1 MATPEEEKADPEIS
15 KLERDAIFEYLDQEK
30 ANLEAQR
37 QSYESIGEVVTQPD
51 PNDIRFTSP
60 AFAELHAP
68 QEYQIPEFTTEEGM
82 KARGIL
88 DQEGNA
94 TQLGE
99 DYILLEDRGLVKDGA
114 LTTKGEAFITSRDE
128 IVDSSTWYD
137 NGMRDEDLD
146 EKKAE
151 MLAIRDANKLDEEP
165 SKPFLETFKELG
177 EGAVGLV
184 KGAYDI
190 GGNLP
195 PLALISAA
203 VGQGESIDEKIA
215 ETAEFADKFI
225 ENSTI
230 GSAKLGRFLGR
241 GGVAISEATG
251 LMSPEEADKY
261 NKKRNLGLA
270 YIEDAQKKLNSVE
283 VASFVKAGG
292 VVTDALDTNRN
303 QYIEEFGAEEGE
315 KKFQENLS
323 GPGLV
328 AGTIADPA
336 GIAVGL
342 ATAGLGAGVNII
354 RTVRK
359 ANQAKRGIE
368 IISHGRELNAAR
380 ATVFA
385 NAAKL
390 SDEAAAI
397 SGQLDDALRIGA
409 TEKATELTRR
419 LDDLT
424 AQSQAVQTR
433 LGIIDDGIQN
443 VSKTANQLEIGL
455 DTAKTAGDAV
465 RAVASGATRGLSN
478 GAEKL
483 GNGVAA
489 VNGFLKKVE
498 RSVLRYRIP
507 SLIATGLAIPF
518 HQAIGVYMG
527 ARVGLIAAVP
537 TLRRMSKF
545 GNAVSEE
552 LLERS
557 SSTPFF
563 RRLAANESVGGIGRA
578 VATLGDYSTPLVRG
592 FASMAK
598 GTAQAAP
605 ATFAYNAI
613 NSQGIDENTLKYA
626 ARDALVFGSL
636 GRVIGGKKDMEQVNI
651 DQMTNYRNKLDADQI
666 AMFDGLK
673 DRDFRYALSNIDAAY
688 PKMFKWEINTTG
700 NNKFDPVSNK
710 AVVNIN
716 DKVGFLKEVAMH
728 EAGHMIQHV
737 WQKDSAI
744 VARMLGDDTQQ
755 GLVRNPDG
763 TLDPEFKA
771 WADEYN
777 NLREQNDMTPAALD
791 ELAVEYYTDQGVQT
805 LLEDTLKGNLYKESR
820 KTPLRRAVEGSF
832 RTLFN
837 ATPIVKNLH
846 FKMGG
851 ATDAGGRMVMGT
863 GLLADGFRELPEV
876 KAMVRQMY
884 RETAGKPKAA
894 RVQKVVD
901 VKSDNPKHYQA
912 TSVLD
917 QVNKQIVERGEKL
930 PNGVLIPDK
939 NGNGEGILTDDHLK
953 ALEEA
958 GVIDNGEFGKALL
971 LQSEIE
977 VPTKHGTL
985 LVNKP
990 IEQGRSE
997 QFGGLT
1003 ENYVV
1008 PTKWVLKKGRLY
1020 LESMDLRQLDK
1031 NVDRAVK
1038 NKIAKELNLTRKKIY
1053 EDIEKSVEIQN
1064 KGQSTDAYYESVDPK
1079 NWQRRK
1085 NFINSVLGQQTTRQ
1099 LGINPMMKDV
1109 SPDLVTGIYRTFAFD
1124 RLQSAIK
1131 TTGDV
1136 VIPFGPTSYYSL
1148 RDNLMPQSPRFN
1160 RDGELIYE
1168 NKEQKASR
1176 IPSKQGVL
1184 IDQQAAV
1191 QAQEGVAQRQG
1202 QGQEGQVR
1210 LMPQTKLD
1218 SDYMKAVESGDV
1230 ESQQRMVDE
1239 AAKVAGY
1246 EKRWNFSENVGID
1259 QNRGA
1264 FYTTSSKAAA
1274 DSWGEGRSGQTRP
1287 VFILAKARAIEGKNI
1302 LSSSFMTP
1310 EMASKLKSAGFD
1322 SASGGRDWKRGDEI
1336 AVFSPNQ
1343 IKSADPITRD
1353 NSGAI
1358 IPLSKRFDVS
1368 SKNIRYMPKGKPKA
1382 TRFAS
1387 ELAKRSKVPLSK
1399 VQGSGAGGAITPN
1412 DIRAYIN
1419 QQEGKFKPLAFQ
1431 KEPPM
1436 AVDPTISDLVGSEIE
1451 FQGRVGT
1458 IVDDGGRPV
1467 LQDTDGAVYELPFG
1481 YFTDQSSRQLGVRP
1495 TGKRVVDKNNL
1506 IKEFEE
1512 TSRQELRDIF
1522 GYVDDMTDKIV
1533 DLAELGN
1540 SVKRSKNRKSE
1551 IVRETPEFQQ
1561 YVRGVTD
1568 QQILQAWDRTE
1579 KALNRAKQSKN
1590 INNEDIKAIID
1601 KLEGDI
1607 RNIEKLAEAIDVLK
1621 QQRVSRPSTGQEA
1634 TTAVSGTSQ
1643 ADLMAQMEAEA
1654 RAAGAKRRASSVG
1667 APSRRLATP
1676 SISESYRRTGKEYRN
1691 PALARSISL
1700 AISGQSQERDR
1711 NK

>member
-37 QSYESIGEVVTQPD
+37 QSYESIGEVATQPD

-60 AFAELHAP
+60 AFAELHTP
-68 QEYQIPEFTTEEGM
+68 QKYQIPEFTTEEGM
-82 KARGIL
+82 KARGLL
-88 DQEGNA
+88 DQDGNA

-99 DYILLEDRGLVKDGA
+99 DYLLLEDRGLVENGV
-114 LTTKGEAFITSRDE
+114 LTTKGEAFTTSLD
-128 IVDSSTWYD
+128 DLTDPSAYLD
-137 NGMRDEDLD
+137 GGMSDDAID
-146 EKKAE
+146 PKKAE
-151 MLAIRDANKLDEEP
+151 LYAIRKKSGIDAEP
-165 SKPFLETFKELG
+165 ERTWTEAFKEFG
-177 EGAVGLV
+177 EGAVAIG
-184 KGAYDI
+184 KGIGQIVTPPIASLSESETIKQAYEKDI
-190 GGNLP
+190 AKKAEAIDSILETAVTSGAKLTRFIDRQRLNAAVSMGNIPQEQANELNKKRDYK
-195 PLALISAA
+195 LALIERSQKDMDA
-203 VGQGESIDEKIA
+203 V
-215 ETAEFADKFI
+215 ETA
-225 ENSTI
+225 SLI
-230 GSAKLGRFLGR
+230 GAGGQVLQAQESAKSQYVAELG
-241 GGVAISEATG
+241 EEQG
-251 LMSPEEADKY
+251 LKKYEED
-261 NKKRNLGLA
+261 
-270 YIEDAQKKLNSVE
+270 INSVRAA
-283 VASFVKAGG
+283 AS
-292 VVTDALDTNRN
+292 L
-303 QYIEEFGAEEGE
+303 
-315 KKFQENLS
+315 
-323 GPGLV
+323 P
-328 AGTIADPA
+328 ADVP

-368 IISHGRELNAAR
+368 IINHGRELNAAR

-390 SDEAAAI
+390 SDETATV

-409 TEKATELTRR
+409 TEKATELTKR

-424 AQSQAVQTR
+424 TQSQAVQTR

-465 RAVASGATRGLSN
+465 RAVASGATKGLSN

-626 ARDALVFGSL
+626 ARDALVFGGL

-651 DQMTNYRNKLDADQI
+651 DQMANYRNKLDADQI

-688 PKMFKWEINTTG
+688 PGSFKWEINTTG

-744 VARMLGDDTQQ
+744 VARMLGDDTQP

-1008 PTKWVLKKGRLY
+1008 PTKWILKKGRLY

-1064 KGQSTDAYYESVDPK
+1064 KGESTDAYYQSVDPK

-1085 NFINSVLGQQTTRQ
+1085 NFINSVQGQQTTRQ
-1099 LGINPMMKDV
+1099 LGINPMMQKV

-1131 TTGDV
+1131 TSGDV
-1136 VIPFGPTSYYSL
+1136 VIPYGPTSYYSL

-1160 RDGELIYE
+1160 RDGELVPEQNNVSTAPKEIGYKE
-1168 NKEQKASR
+1168 ITNEIKNFPISKNKEP
-1176 IPSKQGVL
+1176 IPNLSS
-1184 IDQQAAV
+1184 I
-1191 QAQEGVAQRQG
+1191 
-1202 QGQEGQVR
+1202 
-1210 LMPQTKLD
+1210 
-1218 SDYMKAVESGDV
+1218 
-1230 ESQQRMVDE
+1230 
-1239 AAKVAGY
+1239 
-1246 EKRWNFSENVGID
+1246 
-1259 QNRGA
+1259 
-1264 FYTTSSKAAA
+1264 TSSLDKF
-1274 DSWGEGRSGQTRP
+1274 E
-1287 VFILAKARAIEGKNI
+1287 
-1302 LSSSFMTP
+1302 
-1310 EMASKLKSAGFD
+1310 EMG
-1322 SASGGRDWKRGDEI
+1322 
-1336 AVFSPNQ
+1336 
-1343 IKSADPITRD
+1343 TRD
-1353 NSGAI
+1353 IPIDFI
-1358 IPLSKRFDVS
+1358 IDTKDKKYPTYFTGGKEKTLELAESIKKNGIQSPMILVWENDKYPYVLEGSSRYDALRVLNAKGEKLPETVPALTIVDTSKGS
-1368 SKNIRYMPKGKPKA
+1368 RYMPQGKPKT
-1382 TRFAS
+1382 TRLAS

-1399 VQGSGAGGAITPN
+1399 VQGSGANGSITPN
-1412 DIRAYIN
+1412 DIRAYISE
-1419 QQEGKFKPLAFQ
+1419 QEGKFKPLAFQ

-1436 AVDPTISDLVGSEIE
+1436 AVDPTISDLVGSEVE

-1458 IVDDGGRPV
+1458 VVDDGGRPV
-1467 LQDTDGAVYELPFG
+1467 LQDANGVIYELPFG

-1522 GYVDDMTDKIV
+1522 GYIDDTTDKIV
-1533 DLAELGN
+1533 ELAELGN

-1621 QQRVSRPSTGQEA
+1621 QQRISRPPTSQEA

-1643 ADLMAQMEAEA
+1643 ADLMSQMEAEA
-1654 RAAGAKRRASSVG
+1654 RAAGAKRRASSIG

-1700 AISGQSQERDR
+1700 AISGQSQERGK

>member
-30 ANLEAQR
+30 ANLEAQK
-37 QSYESIGEVVTQPD
+37 QSYESVSNVVTQPD

-60 AFAELHAP
+60 AFAELHTP

-82 KARGIL
+82 KARGLL
-88 DQEGNA
+88 DQDGNA

-99 DYILLEDRGLVKDGA
+99 DYLLLEDRGLVENGV
-114 LTTKGEAFITSRDE
+114 LTTKGEAFTTS
-128 IVDSSTWYD
+128 
-137 NGMRDEDLD
+137 LD
-146 EKKAE
+146 ELTDPSAYLDGGMSDDAIDPKKAE
-151 MLAIRDANKLDEEP
+151 LYAIRKKSGIDAEP
-165 SKPFLETFKELG
+165 ERTWTEAFKEFG
-177 EGAVGLV
+177 EGAVAIGKGIGQLV
-184 KGAYDI
+184 TPPIASLSESETIKQAYEKDIAKKSEAIDSILETAVTSGAKLTRFIDRQRLNAAVSM
-190 GGNLP
+190 GNIPQEQADELNKKRDYK
-195 PLALISAA
+195 LALIERSQKDMDA
-203 VGQGESIDEKIA
+203 V
-215 ETAEFADKFI
+215 ETA
-225 ENSTI
+225 SLI
-230 GSAKLGRFLGR
+230 GAGEQVLDAQQSAKSQYVAELG
-241 GGVAISEATG
+241 EEQG
-251 LMSPEEADKY
+251 LKKYEED
-261 NKKRNLGLA
+261 
-270 YIEDAQKKLNSVE
+270 INSVRAA
-283 VASFVKAGG
+283 AS
-292 VVTDALDTNRN
+292 L
-303 QYIEEFGAEEGE
+303 
-315 KKFQENLS
+315 
-323 GPGLV
+323 P
-328 AGTIADPA
+328 ADVP

-368 IISHGRELNAAR
+368 IVNYGRELNAAR
-380 ATVFA
+380 SSVLADVA
-385 NAAKL
+385 RL
-390 SDEAAAI
+390 SDEASVV

-424 AQSQAVQTR
+424 TQSQAVQTR

-465 RAVASGATRGLSN
+465 RAVASGATKGMSN

-537 TLRRMSKF
+537 ALRKMSKF

-552 LLERS
+552 LLQRS

-605 ATFAYNAI
+605 ATFSYNAI

-626 ARDALVFGSL
+626 ARDALVFGGL

-666 AMFDGLK
+666 ATFDGLK

-688 PKMFKWEINTTG
+688 PGMFKWEINTTG
-700 NNKFDPVSNK
+700 DNFFNPKTRR

-737 WQKDSAI
+737 WQNDGAI
-744 VARMLGDDTQQ
+744 VSRMIGDSTKP

-763 TLDPEFKA
+763 TLHPEFKA
-771 WADEYN
+771 WAEEYN
-777 NLREQNDMTPAALD
+777 NLRPNDPLD
-791 ELAVEYYTDQGVQT
+791 LSDLAIEYYTDQGVQT

-884 RETAGKPKAA
+884 RETAGKPTSA
-894 RVQKVVD
+894 RPQKIVD
-901 VKSDNPKHYQA
+901 VKSDNPKHYGA
-912 TSVLD
+912 DPYISMGSKD
-917 QVNKQIVERGEKL
+917 IIERGEKL
-930 PNGVLIPDK
+930 PKGVLVVDK
-939 NGNGEGILTDDHLK
+939 NGNGEGMLTSDHFK
-953 ALEEA
+953 RMEEGGA
-958 GVIDNGEFGKALL
+958 IDEGRFGEALL
-971 LQSEIE
+971 IQSEIE
-977 VPTKHGTL
+977 AATKHGML

-990 IEQGRSE
+990 IKQGRSE

-1020 LESMDLRQLDK
+1020 LEAMDLRQLEK

-1064 KGQSTDAYYESVDPK
+1064 KGESTDAYYQSVDPK

-1085 NFINSVLGQQTTRQ
+1085 NFINSVQGQQTTRQ
-1099 LGINPMMKDV
+1099 LGINPMMQKV

-1131 TTGDV
+1131 TSGDV
-1136 VIPFGPTSYYSL
+1136 VIPYGPTSYYSL

-1160 RDGELIYE
+1160 RNGELIYE
-1168 NKEQKASR
+1168 NKEQKTGR
-1176 IPSKQGVL
+1176 IPSKQGVA

-1191 QAQEGVAQRQG
+1191 QTQEGAAQRQG

-1210 LMPQTKLD
+1210 LMPQ
-1218 SDYMKAVESGDV
+1218 
-1230 ESQQRMVDE
+1230 
-1239 AAKVAGY
+1239 
-1246 EKRWNFSENVGID
+1246 
-1259 QNRGA
+1259 
-1264 FYTTSSKAAA
+1264 
-1274 DSWGEGRSGQTRP
+1274 
-1287 VFILAKARAIEGKNI
+1287 
-1302 LSSSFMTP
+1302 
-1310 EMASKLKSAGFD
+1310 
-1322 SASGGRDWKRGDEI
+1322 
-1336 AVFSPNQ
+1336 
-1343 IKSADPITRD
+1343 
-1353 NSGAI
+1353 
-1358 IPLSKRFDVS
+1358 
-1368 SKNIRYMPKGKPKA
+1368 GKPKA
-1382 TRFAS
+1382 TRLAA

-1399 VQGSGAGGAITPN
+1399 VQGSGAGGSITPN
-1412 DIRAYIN
+1412 DIRAYISE
-1419 QQEGKFKPLAFQ
+1419 QEGKFKPLAFQ

-1436 AVDPTISDLVGSEIE
+1436 AVDPTISDLVGSEVE

-1467 LQDTDGAVYELPFG
+1467 LQDANGVVYELPFG

-1522 GYVDDMTDKIV
+1522 GYIDDTTDKIV
-1533 DLAELGN
+1533 ELAELGN
-1540 SVKRSKNRKSE
+1540 SVKRSKNRKPE

-1621 QQRVSRPSTGQEA
+1621 QQRISRPSTGQEA
-1634 TTAVSGTSQ
+1634 TTAASGTSQ
-1643 ADLMAQMEAEA
+1643 ADLMSQMEAEA
-1654 RAAGAKRRASSVG
+1654 RAAGAKRRASSIG

>member
-1 MATPEEEKADPEIS
+1 MAKEENQALLAKDVLVRNNEFLASRFGEQGVRPISSIQDMISLGLAQDKKTLTPEGRRYKALVD
-15 KLERDAIFEYLDQEK
+15 KGFVNRDG
-30 ANLEAQR
+30 
-37 QSYESIGEVVTQPD
+37 S
-51 PNDIRFTSP
+51 
-60 AFAELHAP
+60 
-68 QEYQIPEFTTEEGM
+68 M
-82 KARGIL
+82 
-88 DQEGNA
+88 
-94 TQLGE
+94 
-99 DYILLEDRGLVKDGA
+99 
-114 LTTKGEAFITSRDE
+114 TTKGEAFTASLD
-128 IVDSSTWYD
+128 DLTDPSAYLD
-137 NGMRDEDLD
+137 GGMSDDAID
-146 EKKAE
+146 YKKAE
-151 MLAIRDANKLDEEP
+151 LYAIRKKSGIDAEPERTWTEAFKEFGAGVASMAKGVGDIANPIEEI
-165 SKPFLETFKELG
+165 SESATLREAYDKQTAKSAEIFDSILETAVTSGAKLTRFIDKQRLDAAVSMGNIPQEQADELNKKRDYKLALIERSQKDMDAVETASIIGAGEQVLQAQESAKSQYVAELG
-177 EGAVGLV
+177 EEQGV
-184 KGAYDI
+184 KKYEEDI
-190 GGNLP
+190 NNVRAAASLP
-195 PLALISAA
+195 
-203 VGQGESIDEKIA
+203 
-215 ETAEFADKFI
+215 AD
-225 ENSTI
+225 
-230 GSAKLGRFLGR
+230 
-241 GGVAISEATG
+241 V
-251 LMSPEEADKY
+251 
-261 NKKRNLGLA
+261 
-270 YIEDAQKKLNSVE
+270 
-283 VASFVKAGG
+283 
-292 VVTDALDTNRN
+292 
-303 QYIEEFGAEEGE
+303 
-315 KKFQENLS
+315 
-323 GPGLV
+323 PGL
-328 AGTIADPA
+328 
-336 GIAVGL
+336 AVGL

-368 IISHGRELNAAR
+368 IINHGRELNAAR

-385 NAAKL
+385 NAVKL
-390 SDEAAAI
+390 SDETATV

-409 TEKATELTRR
+409 TEKATELTKR

-424 AQSQAVQTR
+424 TQSQAVQTR

-465 RAVASGATRGLSN
+465 RAVASGVTKGMSN

-483 GNGVAA
+483 GDGVAA

-498 RSVLRYRIP
+498 RSVFRYRIP
-507 SLIATGLAIPF
+507 SLIATSLSIPF
-518 HQAIGVYMG
+518 PQAAAGYVG
-527 ARVGLIAAVP
+527 ARLGLIASVP
-537 TLRRMSKF
+537 ALRKMSKF

-557 SSTPFF
+557 SSIPFF

-598 GTAQAAP
+598 GTAQATP

-613 NSQGIDENTLKYA
+613 NSQGVDENTLKYA
-626 ARDALVFGSL
+626 ARDALVFGGL
-636 GRVIGGKKDMEQVNI
+636 GRVLGGKKDMDKVNI
-651 DQMTNYRNKLDADQI
+651 DQMSNYRNKLDTDQV
-666 AMFDGLK
+666 ATFDGLK
-673 DRDFRYALSNIDAAY
+673 DRDIRYALSNIDAAY
-688 PKMFKWEINTTG
+688 PGMFKWEINTTG
-700 NNKFDPVSNK
+700 DNFFNPKTRR

-728 EAGHMIQHV
+728 EAGHMIQDV
-737 WQKDSAI
+737 WQYDGAI
-744 VARMLGDDTQQ
+744 VSRMLGDSTKP
-755 GLVRNPDG
+755 GLVRNSDG
-763 TLDPEFKA
+763 TLHPEFKA
-771 WADEYN
+771 WAEEYN
-777 NLREQNDMTPAALD
+777 NLRPNDPLD
-791 ELAVEYYTDQGVQT
+791 LNDLAIEYYTDQGVQT

-884 RETAGKPKAA
+884 QETAGKPKAA
-894 RVQKVVD
+894 RAQKVVD

-939 NGNGEGILTDDHLK
+939 NGNGEGMLTSDHFK
-953 ALEEA
+953 RMEEGGA
-958 GVIDNGEFGKALL
+958 IDEGRFGEALL
-971 LQSEIE
+971 IQSEIE
-977 VPTKHGTL
+977 AATKHGML

-990 IEQGRSE
+990 IKQGRSE

-1020 LESMDLRQLDK
+1020 LEAMDLRQLDK

-1064 KGQSTDAYYESVDPK
+1064 KGQSTDAYYQSVDPK

-1085 NFINSVLGQQTTRQ
+1085 NFINSVQGQQTTRQ

-1109 SPDLVTGIYRTFAFD
+1109 SPDLVSGIYRTFAFD

-1168 NKEQKASR
+1168 NKEQKTGR
-1176 IPSKQGVL
+1176 IPSKQGVP

-1191 QAQEGVAQRQG
+1191 KTQEGVAQRQG

-1210 LMPQTKLD
+1210 LMP
-1218 SDYMKAVESGDV
+1218 
-1230 ESQQRMVDE
+1230 
-1239 AAKVAGY
+1239 
-1246 EKRWNFSENVGID
+1246 
-1259 QNRGA
+1259 
-1264 FYTTSSKAAA
+1264 
-1274 DSWGEGRSGQTRP
+1274 
-1287 VFILAKARAIEGKNI
+1287 
-1302 LSSSFMTP
+1302 
-1310 EMASKLKSAGFD
+1310 
-1322 SASGGRDWKRGDEI
+1322 
-1336 AVFSPNQ
+1336 
-1343 IKSADPITRD
+1343 
-1353 NSGAI
+1353 
-1358 IPLSKRFDVS
+1358 
-1368 SKNIRYMPKGKPKA
+1368 KGKPKA
-1382 TRFAS
+1382 TRLAS

-1399 VQGSGAGGAITPN
+1399 VQGSGASGSITPN
-1412 DIRAYIN
+1412 DIRAYISE
-1419 QQEGKFKPLAFQ
+1419 QEGKFKPLAFQ

-1436 AVDPTISDLVGSEIE
+1436 AVDPTISDLVGNEVE

-1458 IVDDGGRPV
+1458 IVDDGGRPA
-1467 LQDTDGAVYELPFG
+1467 LQDADGAVYELPFG

-1512 TSRQELRDIF
+1512 TSRQEFHDIF
-1522 GYVDDMTDKIV
+1522 GYIDDITDKIV
-1533 DLAELGN
+1533 ELAELGN

-1579 KALNRAKQSKN
+1579 KALSRAKQSKN

-1621 QQRVSRPSTGQEA
+1621 QQRISRPAAGQEA
-1634 TTAVSGTSQ
+1634 TTAVSSTSQ
-1643 ADLMAQMEAEA
+1643 ADLMAQMEVEA
-1654 RAAGAKRRASSVG
+1654 RAAKTKRRASSVS
-1667 APSRRLATP
+1667 APSRSLATP
-1676 SISESYRRTGKEYRN
+1676 SISESYRKTGKEYRN

>member
-1 MATPEEEKADPEIS
+1 MAKEENQALLAKDVLVRNNEFLASRFGEQGVRPISSIQDMISLGLAQDEKTLTPEGRRYKALVD
-15 KLERDAIFEYLDQEK
+15 KGFVNRDG
-30 ANLEAQR
+30 
-37 QSYESIGEVVTQPD
+37 S
-51 PNDIRFTSP
+51 
-60 AFAELHAP
+60 
-68 QEYQIPEFTTEEGM
+68 M
-82 KARGIL
+82 
-88 DQEGNA
+88 
-94 TQLGE
+94 
-99 DYILLEDRGLVKDGA
+99 
-114 LTTKGEAFITSRDE
+114 TTKGEAFTASLDDLTDPSAYLEGGMSDDAIDPKKAELYAIRKKSGIDAEPTRTWTEAFKEFGAGVASIAKGIGDIANPIGEISESATLREAYDKQTAKSAE
-128 IVDSSTWYD
+128 IVDS
-137 NGMRDEDLD
+137 
-146 EKKAE
+146 
-151 MLAIRDANKLDEEP
+151 I
-165 SKPFLETFKELG
+165 LETAVTSGAKLTRFIDKQRLDAAVSMGNIPQEQADELNKKRDYKLALIERSQKDMDAVETASIIGAGEQVLQAQESAKSQYVAELG
-177 EGAVGLV
+177 EEQGL
-184 KGAYDI
+184 KKYDEDI
-190 GGNLP
+190 NNVRAAASLP
-195 PLALISAA
+195 
-203 VGQGESIDEKIA
+203 
-215 ETAEFADKFI
+215 AD
-225 ENSTI
+225 
-230 GSAKLGRFLGR
+230 
-241 GGVAISEATG
+241 V
-251 LMSPEEADKY
+251 P
-261 NKKRNLGLA
+261 
-270 YIEDAQKKLNSVE
+270 
-283 VASFVKAGG
+283 
-292 VVTDALDTNRN
+292 
-303 QYIEEFGAEEGE
+303 
-315 KKFQENLS
+315 
-323 GPGLV
+323 
-328 AGTIADPA
+328 

-354 RTVRK
+354 RTARK
-359 ANQAKRGIE
+359 ANQAKKGIE
-368 IISHGRELNAAR
+368 IVNYGRELNTAR
-380 ATVFA
+380 ASVLA
-385 NAAKL
+385 SASKL
-390 SDEAAAI
+390 SDETTAV

-409 TEKATELTRR
+409 TEKATELTKR

-424 AQSQAVQTR
+424 TQSQAVQTR

-605 ATFAYNAI
+605 ATLSYNAI

-651 DQMTNYRNKLDADQI
+651 DQMTNYRNKLDADQV
-666 AMFDGLK
+666 AAFDGVR

-688 PKMFKWEINTTG
+688 PGLFKWEINTTG

-744 VARMLGDDTQQ
+744 VARMLGDDTQP

-777 NLREQNDMTPAALD
+777 NLREQNNMTPAVLD

-1008 PTKWVLKKGRLY
+1008 PTKWILKKGRLY
-1020 LESMDLRQLDK
+1020 LESMDLRQLEK

-1109 SPDLVTGIYRTFAFD
+1109 SPDLVSGIYRTFAFD

-1160 RDGELIYE
+1160 RNGELVPE
-1168 NKEQKASR
+1168 KKAPSFGERFLVEEQMVNQSDPRFNRSTKRSAGIAGEIDVVDQWNLGEIVDSNSVFHETNL
-1176 IPSKQGVL
+1176 PSVRSIVSL
-1184 IDQQAAV
+1184 V
-1191 QAQEGVAQRQG
+1191 RQG
-1202 QGQEGQVR
+1202 PRRSNLFVSNSIDLALGQGGKSYIIEFD
-1210 LMPQTKLD
+1210 PQFVNGFKSKSVANT
-1218 SDYMKAVESGDV
+1218 MMDV
-1230 ESQQRMVDE
+1230 V
-1239 AAKVAGY
+1239 
-1246 EKRWNFSENVGID
+1246 
-1259 QNRGA
+1259 
-1264 FYTTSSKAAA
+1264 
-1274 DSWGEGRSGQTRP
+1274 
-1287 VFILAKARAIEGKNI
+1287 
-1302 LSSSFMTP
+1302 
-1310 EMASKLKSAGFD
+1310 
-1322 SASGGRDWKRGDEI
+1322 
-1336 AVFSPNQ
+1336 
-1343 IKSADPITRD
+1343 
-1353 NSGAI
+1353 NSGAFEYNLTKTLPSSIKSI
-1358 IPLSKRFDVS
+1358 IAPNSKGVESLRKTKGFERIFDFDNVIQTERGL
-1368 SKNIRYMPKGKPKA
+1368 KIPKKQN
-1382 TRFAS
+1382 
-1387 ELAKRSKVPLSK
+1387 AKESI
-1399 VQGSGAGGAITPN
+1399 Q
-1412 DIRAYIN
+1412 
-1419 QQEGKFKPLAFQ
+1419 
-1431 KEPPM
+1431 
-1436 AVDPTISDLVGSEIE
+1436 
-1451 FQGRVGT
+1451 
-1458 IVDDGGRPV
+1458 
-1467 LQDTDGAVYELPFG
+1467 
-1481 YFTDQSSRQLGVRP
+1481 
-1495 TGKRVVDKNNL
+1495 
-1506 IKEFEE
+1506 E
-1512 TSRQELRDIF
+1512 TSPLPTQ
-1522 GYVDDMTDKIV
+1522 
-1533 DLAELGN
+1533 
-1540 SVKRSKNRKSE
+1540 
-1551 IVRETPEFQQ
+1551 
-1561 YVRGVTD
+1561 
-1568 QQILQAWDRTE
+1568 
-1579 KALNRAKQSKN
+1579 
-1590 INNEDIKAIID
+1590 
-1601 KLEGDI
+1601 
-1607 RNIEKLAEAIDVLK
+1607 
-1621 QQRVSRPSTGQEA
+1621 
-1634 TTAVSGTSQ
+1634 
-1643 ADLMAQMEAEA
+1643 
-1654 RAAGAKRRASSVG
+1654 
-1667 APSRRLATP
+1667 
-1676 SISESYRRTGKEYRN
+1676 
-1691 PALARSISL
+1691 
-1700 AISGQSQERDR
+1700 
-1711 NK
+1711 

>member
-1 MATPEEEKADPEIS
+1 MAKEGNQALLAKDVLVRNNEFLASKFGEQGVRPISSIQDMISLGLAQDEKTLTPEGRRYKALVD
-15 KLERDAIFEYLDQEK
+15 KGFVNRDG
-30 ANLEAQR
+30 
-37 QSYESIGEVVTQPD
+37 S
-51 PNDIRFTSP
+51 
-60 AFAELHAP
+60 
-68 QEYQIPEFTTEEGM
+68 M
-82 KARGIL
+82 
-88 DQEGNA
+88 
-94 TQLGE
+94 
-99 DYILLEDRGLVKDGA
+99 
-114 LTTKGEAFITSRDE
+114 TTKGEAFTASLDDLTDPSAYLDGGMSDDAIDPKKAELYAIRKKSGIDAEPTRTWTEAFKEFGAGVASIAKGVGDIANPIGEISESATLREAYDKQTAKSAE
-128 IVDSSTWYD
+128 IVDS
-137 NGMRDEDLD
+137 
-146 EKKAE
+146 
-151 MLAIRDANKLDEEP
+151 I
-165 SKPFLETFKELG
+165 LETAVTSGAKLTRFIDKQRLDAAVSMGNIPQEQADELNKKRDYKLALIERSQKDMDAVETASIIGAGEQVLQAQESAKSQYVTELG
-177 EGAVGLV
+177 EEQGL
-184 KGAYDI
+184 KKYEEDI
-190 GGNLP
+190 NNVRAAASLP
-195 PLALISAA
+195 
-203 VGQGESIDEKIA
+203 
-215 ETAEFADKFI
+215 AD
-225 ENSTI
+225 
-230 GSAKLGRFLGR
+230 
-241 GGVAISEATG
+241 V
-251 LMSPEEADKY
+251 P
-261 NKKRNLGLA
+261 
-270 YIEDAQKKLNSVE
+270 
-283 VASFVKAGG
+283 
-292 VVTDALDTNRN
+292 
-303 QYIEEFGAEEGE
+303 
-315 KKFQENLS
+315 
-323 GPGLV
+323 
-328 AGTIADPA
+328 

-354 RTVRK
+354 RTARK
-359 ANQAKRGIE
+359 ANQAKKGIE
-368 IISHGRELNAAR
+368 IVNYGRELNTAR
-380 ATVFA
+380 TSVLA

-390 SDEAAAI
+390 SDETAAV

-409 TEKATELTRR
+409 TEKATELTKR

-424 AQSQAVQTR
+424 TQSQAVQTR

-465 RAVASGATRGLSN
+465 RAVASGATKGLSN

-688 PKMFKWEINTTG
+688 PGSFKWEINTTG

-744 VARMLGDDTQQ
+744 VARMLGDDTQP

-1008 PTKWVLKKGRLY
+1008 PTKWILKKGRLY

-1160 RDGELIYE
+1160 RNGELVPE
-1168 NKEQKASR
+1168 KKAPSFGERFLVEEQMVNQSDPRFNRSTKRSAGIAGEIDVVDQWNLGEIVDSNSVFHETNL
-1176 IPSKQGVL
+1176 PSVRSIVSLVSQGPRRSNLFVSNS
-1184 IDQQAAV
+1184 IDLAL
-1191 QAQEGVAQRQG
+1191 G
-1202 QGQEGQVR
+1202 QGGKSYIIEFD
-1210 LMPQTKLD
+1210 PQFVNGFKSKSVANT
-1218 SDYMKAVESGDV
+1218 MMDV
-1230 ESQQRMVDE
+1230 V
-1239 AAKVAGY
+1239 
-1246 EKRWNFSENVGID
+1246 
-1259 QNRGA
+1259 
-1264 FYTTSSKAAA
+1264 
-1274 DSWGEGRSGQTRP
+1274 
-1287 VFILAKARAIEGKNI
+1287 
-1302 LSSSFMTP
+1302 
-1310 EMASKLKSAGFD
+1310 
-1322 SASGGRDWKRGDEI
+1322 
-1336 AVFSPNQ
+1336 
-1343 IKSADPITRD
+1343 
-1353 NSGAI
+1353 NSGAFEYNLTKTLPSSIKSI
-1358 IPLSKRFDVS
+1358 IAPNSKGVESLKKTKGFERIFDFDNVIQTERGL
-1368 SKNIRYMPKGKPKA
+1368 KIPKKQNA
-1382 TRFAS
+1382 RES
-1387 ELAKRSKVPLSK
+1387 I
-1399 VQGSGAGGAITPN
+1399 Q
-1412 DIRAYIN
+1412 
-1419 QQEGKFKPLAFQ
+1419 
-1431 KEPPM
+1431 
-1436 AVDPTISDLVGSEIE
+1436 
-1451 FQGRVGT
+1451 
-1458 IVDDGGRPV
+1458 
-1467 LQDTDGAVYELPFG
+1467 
-1481 YFTDQSSRQLGVRP
+1481 
-1495 TGKRVVDKNNL
+1495 
-1506 IKEFEE
+1506 E
-1512 TSRQELRDIF
+1512 TSTLPPQ
-1522 GYVDDMTDKIV
+1522 
-1533 DLAELGN
+1533 
-1540 SVKRSKNRKSE
+1540 
-1551 IVRETPEFQQ
+1551 
-1561 YVRGVTD
+1561 
-1568 QQILQAWDRTE
+1568 
-1579 KALNRAKQSKN
+1579 
-1590 INNEDIKAIID
+1590 
-1601 KLEGDI
+1601 
-1607 RNIEKLAEAIDVLK
+1607 
-1621 QQRVSRPSTGQEA
+1621 
-1634 TTAVSGTSQ
+1634 
-1643 ADLMAQMEAEA
+1643 
-1654 RAAGAKRRASSVG
+1654 
-1667 APSRRLATP
+1667 
-1676 SISESYRRTGKEYRN
+1676 
-1691 PALARSISL
+1691 
-1700 AISGQSQERDR
+1700 
-1711 NK
+1711 

>member
-1 MATPEEEKADPEIS
+1 MAKEGNQALLAKDVLVRNNEFLASKFGEQGVRPISSIQDMISLGLAQDEKTLTPEGRRYKALVD
-15 KLERDAIFEYLDQEK
+15 KGFVNRDG
-30 ANLEAQR
+30 
-37 QSYESIGEVVTQPD
+37 S
-51 PNDIRFTSP
+51 
-60 AFAELHAP
+60 
-68 QEYQIPEFTTEEGM
+68 M
-82 KARGIL
+82 
-88 DQEGNA
+88 
-94 TQLGE
+94 
-99 DYILLEDRGLVKDGA
+99 
-114 LTTKGEAFITSRDE
+114 TTKGEAFTASLDDLTDPSAYLDGGMSDDAIDPKKAELYAIRKKSGIDAEPTRTWTEAFKEFGAGVASIAKGVGDIANPIGEISESATLREAYDKQTAKSAE
-128 IVDSSTWYD
+128 IVDS
-137 NGMRDEDLD
+137 
-146 EKKAE
+146 
-151 MLAIRDANKLDEEP
+151 I
-165 SKPFLETFKELG
+165 LETAVTSGAKLTRFIDKQRLDAAVSMGNIPQEQADELNKKRDYKLALIERSQKDMDAVETASIIGAGEQVLQAQESAKSQYVAELG
-177 EGAVGLV
+177 EEQGL
-184 KGAYDI
+184 KKYEEDI
-190 GGNLP
+190 NNVRAAASLP
-195 PLALISAA
+195 
-203 VGQGESIDEKIA
+203 
-215 ETAEFADKFI
+215 AD
-225 ENSTI
+225 
-230 GSAKLGRFLGR
+230 
-241 GGVAISEATG
+241 V
-251 LMSPEEADKY
+251 P
-261 NKKRNLGLA
+261 
-270 YIEDAQKKLNSVE
+270 
-283 VASFVKAGG
+283 
-292 VVTDALDTNRN
+292 
-303 QYIEEFGAEEGE
+303 
-315 KKFQENLS
+315 
-323 GPGLV
+323 
-328 AGTIADPA
+328 

-354 RTVRK
+354 RTARK
-359 ANQAKRGIE
+359 ANQAKKGIE
-368 IISHGRELNAAR
+368 IVNYGRELNTAR
-380 ATVFA
+380 TSVLA

-390 SDEAAAI
+390 SDETAAV

-409 TEKATELTRR
+409 TEKATELTKR

-424 AQSQAVQTR
+424 TQSQAVQTR

-465 RAVASGATRGLSN
+465 RAVASGATKGLSN

-688 PKMFKWEINTTG
+688 PGSFKWEINTTG

-744 VARMLGDDTQQ
+744 VARMLGDDTQP

-791 ELAVEYYTDQGVQT
+791 ELAVEYYTDQGVRT

-894 RVQKVVD
+894 RVQKVID

-958 GVIDNGEFGKALL
+958 GVIDDGEFGKALL

-1008 PTKWVLKKGRLY
+1008 PTKWILKKGRLY

-1160 RDGELIYE
+1160 RNGELVPE
-1168 NKEQKASR
+1168 KKAPSFGERFLVEEQMVNQSDPRFNRSTKRSAGIAGEIDVVDQWNLGEIVDSNSVFHETNL
-1176 IPSKQGVL
+1176 PSVRSIVSLVSQGPRRSNLFVSNS
-1184 IDQQAAV
+1184 IDLAL
-1191 QAQEGVAQRQG
+1191 G
-1202 QGQEGQVR
+1202 QGGKSYIIEFD
-1210 LMPQTKLD
+1210 PQFVNGFKSKSVANT
-1218 SDYMKAVESGDV
+1218 MMDV
-1230 ESQQRMVDE
+1230 V
-1239 AAKVAGY
+1239 
-1246 EKRWNFSENVGID
+1246 
-1259 QNRGA
+1259 
-1264 FYTTSSKAAA
+1264 
-1274 DSWGEGRSGQTRP
+1274 
-1287 VFILAKARAIEGKNI
+1287 
-1302 LSSSFMTP
+1302 
-1310 EMASKLKSAGFD
+1310 
-1322 SASGGRDWKRGDEI
+1322 
-1336 AVFSPNQ
+1336 
-1343 IKSADPITRD
+1343 
-1353 NSGAI
+1353 NSGAFEYNLTKTLPSSIKSI
-1358 IPLSKRFDVS
+1358 IAPNSKGVESLKKTKGFERIFDFDNVIQTERGLKI
-1368 SKNIRYMPKGKPKA
+1368 SKKQNARE
-1382 TRFAS
+1382 S
-1387 ELAKRSKVPLSK
+1387 
-1399 VQGSGAGGAITPN
+1399 VQ
-1412 DIRAYIN
+1412 
-1419 QQEGKFKPLAFQ
+1419 
-1431 KEPPM
+1431 
-1436 AVDPTISDLVGSEIE
+1436 
-1451 FQGRVGT
+1451 
-1458 IVDDGGRPV
+1458 
-1467 LQDTDGAVYELPFG
+1467 
-1481 YFTDQSSRQLGVRP
+1481 
-1495 TGKRVVDKNNL
+1495 
-1506 IKEFEE
+1506 E
-1512 TSRQELRDIF
+1512 TSTLPPQ
-1522 GYVDDMTDKIV
+1522 
-1533 DLAELGN
+1533 
-1540 SVKRSKNRKSE
+1540 
-1551 IVRETPEFQQ
+1551 
-1561 YVRGVTD
+1561 
-1568 QQILQAWDRTE
+1568 
-1579 KALNRAKQSKN
+1579 
-1590 INNEDIKAIID
+1590 
-1601 KLEGDI
+1601 
-1607 RNIEKLAEAIDVLK
+1607 
-1621 QQRVSRPSTGQEA
+1621 
-1634 TTAVSGTSQ
+1634 
-1643 ADLMAQMEAEA
+1643 
-1654 RAAGAKRRASSVG
+1654 
-1667 APSRRLATP
+1667 
-1676 SISESYRRTGKEYRN
+1676 
-1691 PALARSISL
+1691 
-1700 AISGQSQERDR
+1700 
-1711 NK
+1711 

>member
-1 MATPEEEKADPEIS
+1 MAKEENQALLAKDVLVRNNEFLASRFGEQGVRPISSIQDMISLGLAQDEKTLTPEGRRYKALVD
-15 KLERDAIFEYLDQEK
+15 KGFVNRDG
-30 ANLEAQR
+30 
-37 QSYESIGEVVTQPD
+37 S
-51 PNDIRFTSP
+51 
-60 AFAELHAP
+60 
-68 QEYQIPEFTTEEGM
+68 M
-82 KARGIL
+82 
-88 DQEGNA
+88 
-94 TQLGE
+94 
-99 DYILLEDRGLVKDGA
+99 
-114 LTTKGEAFITSRDE
+114 TTKGEAFTTSRDE
-128 IVDSSTWYD
+128 IVDSATWYE

-151 MLAIRDANKLDEEP
+151 MLAIRNKSGIDEEP

-177 EGAVGLV
+177 EGAVELV
-184 KGAYDI
+184 KKAYDI

-251 LMSPEEADKY
+251 LMSPKEADKY

-283 VASFVKAGG
+283 VASFVKAGE
-292 VVTDALDTNRN
+292 VVTDALDANRN

-368 IISHGRELNAAR
+368 IINHGKELNAAR
-380 ATVFA
+380 ATVLA

-390 SDEAAAI
+390 SDETATV

-424 AQSQAVQTR
+424 TQSQAVQTR

-465 RAVASGATRGLSN
+465 RAVASGATKGLSN

-545 GNAVSEE
+545 GDAVSEE

-613 NSQGIDENTLKYA
+613 NSQGVDENTLKYA

-636 GRVIGGKKDMEQVNI
+636 GRVIGGKKDMDKVNI
-651 DQMTNYRNKLDADQI
+651 DQMSNYRNKLDTDQV
-666 AMFDGLK
+666 ATFDGLK

-688 PKMFKWEINTTG
+688 PGSFKWEINTTG

-744 VARMLGDDTQQ
+744 VARMLGDDTQP

-901 VKSDNPKHYQA
+901 VKSDNPKHYGA
-912 TSVLD
+912 DPYISMGSKD
-917 QVNKQIVERGEKL
+917 MIDRGEKL
-930 PNGVLIPDK
+930 PKGVLVVDK
-939 NGNGEGILTDDHLK
+939 NGNGEGMLTSDHFK
-953 ALEEA
+953 RMEEGGA
-958 GVIDNGEFGKALL
+958 IDEGRFGEALL
-971 LQSEIE
+971 IQSEIE
-977 VPTKHGTL
+977 AATKHGML

-990 IEQGRSE
+990 IKQGRSE

-1020 LESMDLRQLDK
+1020 LEAMDLRQLEK

-1109 SPDLVTGIYRTFAFD
+1109 SPDLVSGIYRTFAFD

-1160 RDGELIYE
+1160 RNGELVPE
-1168 NKEQKASR
+1168 KKAPSFGERFLVEEQMVNQSDPRFNRSTKRSAGIAGEIDVVDQWNLGEIVDSNSVFHETNL
-1176 IPSKQGVL
+1176 PSVRSIVSL
-1184 IDQQAAV
+1184 V
-1191 QAQEGVAQRQG
+1191 RQG
-1202 QGQEGQVR
+1202 PRRSNLFVSNSIDLALGQGGKSYIIEFD
-1210 LMPQTKLD
+1210 PQFVNGFKSKSVANTMMDVVNSGVFEYNLTKTLP
-1218 SDYMKAVESGDV
+1218 SSIKSIIAPNSKGVESLKKTKGFERIFDFDNV
-1230 ESQQRMVDE
+1230 IQTERGLKISKKQNARESIQ
-1239 AAKVAGY
+1239 
-1246 EKRWNFSENVGID
+1246 
-1259 QNRGA
+1259 
-1264 FYTTSSKAAA
+1264 
-1274 DSWGEGRSGQTRP
+1274 
-1287 VFILAKARAIEGKNI
+1287 
-1302 LSSSFMTP
+1302 
-1310 EMASKLKSAGFD
+1310 
-1322 SASGGRDWKRGDEI
+1322 
-1336 AVFSPNQ
+1336 
-1343 IKSADPITRD
+1343 
-1353 NSGAI
+1353 
-1358 IPLSKRFDVS
+1358 
-1368 SKNIRYMPKGKPKA
+1368 
-1382 TRFAS
+1382 
-1387 ELAKRSKVPLSK
+1387 
-1399 VQGSGAGGAITPN
+1399 
-1412 DIRAYIN
+1412 
-1419 QQEGKFKPLAFQ
+1419 
-1431 KEPPM
+1431 
-1436 AVDPTISDLVGSEIE
+1436 
-1451 FQGRVGT
+1451 
-1458 IVDDGGRPV
+1458 
-1467 LQDTDGAVYELPFG
+1467 
-1481 YFTDQSSRQLGVRP
+1481 
-1495 TGKRVVDKNNL
+1495 
-1506 IKEFEE
+1506 E
-1512 TSRQELRDIF
+1512 TSTLPTQ
-1522 GYVDDMTDKIV
+1522 
-1533 DLAELGN
+1533 
-1540 SVKRSKNRKSE
+1540 
-1551 IVRETPEFQQ
+1551 
-1561 YVRGVTD
+1561 
-1568 QQILQAWDRTE
+1568 
-1579 KALNRAKQSKN
+1579 
-1590 INNEDIKAIID
+1590 
-1601 KLEGDI
+1601 
-1607 RNIEKLAEAIDVLK
+1607 
-1621 QQRVSRPSTGQEA
+1621 
-1634 TTAVSGTSQ
+1634 
-1643 ADLMAQMEAEA
+1643 
-1654 RAAGAKRRASSVG
+1654 
-1667 APSRRLATP
+1667 
-1676 SISESYRRTGKEYRN
+1676 
-1691 PALARSISL
+1691 
-1700 AISGQSQERDR
+1700 
-1711 NK
+1711 

>member
-1 MATPEEEKADPEIS
+1 MISLGLAQDEKTLTPEGRRYKALVD
-15 KLERDAIFEYLDQEK
+15 KGFVNRDG
-30 ANLEAQR
+30 
-37 QSYESIGEVVTQPD
+37 S
-51 PNDIRFTSP
+51 
-60 AFAELHAP
+60 
-68 QEYQIPEFTTEEGM
+68 M
-82 KARGIL
+82 
-88 DQEGNA
+88 
-94 TQLGE
+94 
-99 DYILLEDRGLVKDGA
+99 
-114 LTTKGEAFITSRDE
+114 TTKGEAFTTSLDDLTDPSAYLDGGMSDDAIDPKKAELYAIRKKSGIDAEPTRTWTEAFKEFGAGVASIAKGVGDIANPIGEISESATLREAYDKQTAKSAE
-128 IVDSSTWYD
+128 IVDS
-137 NGMRDEDLD
+137 
-146 EKKAE
+146 
-151 MLAIRDANKLDEEP
+151 I
-165 SKPFLETFKELG
+165 LETAVTSGAKLTRFIDKRRLDAAVSMGNIPQEQADELNKKRDYKLALIERSQKDMDAVETASIIGAGEQVLQAQESAKSQYVAELG
-177 EGAVGLV
+177 EEQGV
-184 KGAYDI
+184 KKYEEDI
-190 GGNLP
+190 NNVRAAASLP
-195 PLALISAA
+195 
-203 VGQGESIDEKIA
+203 
-215 ETAEFADKFI
+215 AD
-225 ENSTI
+225 
-230 GSAKLGRFLGR
+230 
-241 GGVAISEATG
+241 V
-251 LMSPEEADKY
+251 
-261 NKKRNLGLA
+261 
-270 YIEDAQKKLNSVE
+270 
-283 VASFVKAGG
+283 
-292 VVTDALDTNRN
+292 
-303 QYIEEFGAEEGE
+303 
-315 KKFQENLS
+315 
-323 GPGLV
+323 PGL
-328 AGTIADPA
+328 
-336 GIAVGL
+336 AVGL

-368 IISHGRELNAAR
+368 IVNYGRELNTAR
-380 ATVFA
+380 TSVLA

-390 SDEAAAI
+390 SDETAAV

-409 TEKATELTRR
+409 TEKATELTKR

-424 AQSQAVQTR
+424 TQSQAVQTR

-465 RAVASGATRGLSN
+465 RAVASGATKGLSN

-613 NSQGIDENTLKYA
+613 NSQGVDENTLKYA

-651 DQMTNYRNKLDADQI
+651 DQMTNYRNKLDADQV
-666 AMFDGLK
+666 AAFDGVR

-688 PKMFKWEINTTG
+688 PGSFKWEINTTG
-700 NNKFDPVSNK
+700 NNKFDPISNK

-744 VARMLGDDTQQ
+744 VARMLGDDTQP

-805 LLEDTLKGNLYKESR
+805 LLTDTLKGNLYKESR

-894 RVQKVVD
+894 RVRKVVD

-1008 PTKWVLKKGRLY
+1008 PTKWILKKGRLY

-1053 EDIEKSVEIQN
+1053 DDIEKSVEIQN
-1064 KGQSTDAYYESVDPK
+1064 RGQSTDAYYESVDPK

-1109 SPDLVTGIYRTFAFD
+1109 SPDLVSGIYRTFAFD

-1160 RDGELIYE
+1160 RNGELIYE
-1168 NKEQKASR
+1168 NKKQEAGR
-1176 IPSKQGVL
+1176 IPSKQG
-1184 IDQQAAV
+1184 IAINQQAAV
-1191 QAQEGVAQRQG
+1191 QTQEGVAQRKG

-1210 LMPQTKLD
+1210 FMPQ
-1218 SDYMKAVESGDV
+1218 
-1230 ESQQRMVDE
+1230 
-1239 AAKVAGY
+1239 
-1246 EKRWNFSENVGID
+1246 
-1259 QNRGA
+1259 
-1264 FYTTSSKAAA
+1264 
-1274 DSWGEGRSGQTRP
+1274 
-1287 VFILAKARAIEGKNI
+1287 
-1302 LSSSFMTP
+1302 
-1310 EMASKLKSAGFD
+1310 
-1322 SASGGRDWKRGDEI
+1322 
-1336 AVFSPNQ
+1336 
-1343 IKSADPITRD
+1343 
-1353 NSGAI
+1353 
-1358 IPLSKRFDVS
+1358 
-1368 SKNIRYMPKGKPKA
+1368 GKPKA
-1382 TRFAS
+1382 TRLAS

-1399 VQGSGAGGAITPN
+1399 VQGSGAGGSITPN
-1412 DIRAYIN
+1412 DIRAYISE
-1419 QQEGKFKPLAFQ
+1419 QEGKFKPLAFQ
-1431 KEPPM
+1431 KEPAM

-1458 IVDDGGRPV
+1458 IVDDGGRPA

-1522 GYVDDMTDKIV
+1522 GYIDDMTDKIV

-1579 KALNRAKQSKN
+1579 KALNRAKQSKS

-1601 KLEGDI
+1601 KIEGDI

-1621 QQRVSRPSTGQEA
+1621 QQRISRTSTGQEA

-1643 ADLMAQMEAEA
+1643 ADLMSQMEAEA
-1654 RAAGAKRRASSVG
+1654 RAAGAKRRALSIG
-1667 APSRRLATP
+1667 EPSRRLATP
-1676 SISESYRRTGKEYRN
+1676 SISESYRRIGKEYRN
-1691 PALARSISL
+1691 PTLARSISL
-1700 AISGQSQERDR
+1700 AISGQSQERDQ

>member
-1 MATPEEEKADPEIS
+1 MAKEENQALLAKDVLVRNNEFLASRFGEQGVRPISSIQDMISLGLAQDEKTLTPEGRRYKALVD
-15 KLERDAIFEYLDQEK
+15 KGFVNRDG
-30 ANLEAQR
+30 
-37 QSYESIGEVVTQPD
+37 S
-51 PNDIRFTSP
+51 
-60 AFAELHAP
+60 
-68 QEYQIPEFTTEEGM
+68 M
-82 KARGIL
+82 
-88 DQEGNA
+88 
-94 TQLGE
+94 
-99 DYILLEDRGLVKDGA
+99 
-114 LTTKGEAFITSRDE
+114 TTKGEAFTASRDE

-151 MLAIRDANKLDEEP
+151 MLAIRNANKLDEEP

-177 EGAVGLV
+177 EGAVELV
-184 KGAYDI
+184 KRAYDI

-283 VASFVKAGG
+283 VASFVKAGE

-323 GPGLV
+323 GAGLV
-328 AGTIADPA
+328 AGTIADPQ
-336 GIAVGL
+336 GVAVGL
-342 ATAGLGAGVNII
+342 ATAGLGFATQVVRGANAA
-354 RTVRK
+354 RK
-359 ANQAKRGIE
+359 ARKGIE
-368 IISHGRELNAAR
+368 IINHGRELNAAR

-390 SDEAAAI
+390 SDETAAV

-419 LDDLT
+419 LDGLT
-424 AQSQAVQTR
+424 TQSQAVQTR

-465 RAVASGATRGLSN
+465 RAVASGATKGVSY

-483 GNGVAA
+483 GNGVAR

-498 RSVLRYRIP
+498 RSVFRYRIP
-507 SLIATGLAIPF
+507 SLIATSLSIPF
-518 HQAIGVYMG
+518 PQAAAGYVG
-527 ARVGLIAAVP
+527 ARLGLIASVP
-537 TLRRMSKF
+537 ALRKMSKF
-545 GNAVSEE
+545 SDAVSEE

-592 FASMAK
+592 FSSMAK

-605 ATFAYNAI
+605 ATLSYNAI

-651 DQMTNYRNKLDADQI
+651 DQMTNYRNKLDADQV
-666 AMFDGLK
+666 AAFDGVR

-688 PKMFKWEINTTG
+688 PGSFKWEINTTG

-744 VARMLGDDTQQ
+744 VARMLGDDTQP

-777 NLREQNDMTPAALD
+777 NLREQNDMTSAALD
-791 ELAVEYYTDQGVQT
+791 ELAVEYYTDQGVRT

-912 TSVLD
+912 ASIID
-917 QVNKQIVERGEKL
+917 KVNKQIVERGEKL
-930 PNGVLIPDK
+930 PDGVLVPDK
-939 NGNGEGILTDDHLK
+939 NGNGEGVLTEEYLK

-1008 PTKWVLKKGRLY
+1008 PTKWILKKGRLY

-1064 KGQSTDAYYESVDPK
+1064 KGQSTDAYYQSVDPK

-1109 SPDLVTGIYRTFAFD
+1109 SPDLVSGIYRTFAFD

-1160 RDGELIYE
+1160 RNGEL
-1168 NKEQKASR
+1168 
-1176 IPSKQGVL
+1176 V
-1184 IDQQAAV
+1184 
-1191 QAQEGVAQRQG
+1191 
-1202 QGQEGQVR
+1202 
-1210 LMPQTKLD
+1210 
-1218 SDYMKAVESGDV
+1218 
-1230 ESQQRMVDE
+1230 
-1239 AAKVAGY
+1239 
-1246 EKRWNFSENVGID
+1246 
-1259 QNRGA
+1259 
-1264 FYTTSSKAAA
+1264 
-1274 DSWGEGRSGQTRP
+1274 
-1287 VFILAKARAIEGKNI
+1287 
-1302 LSSSFMTP
+1302 P
-1310 EMASKLKSAGFD
+1310 EMPNSA
-1322 SASGGRDWKRGDEI
+1322 
-1336 AVFSPNQ
+1336 
-1343 IKSADPITRD
+1343 
-1353 NSGAI
+1353 
-1358 IPLSKRFDVS
+1358 
-1368 SKNIRYMPKGKPKA
+1368 NIRYMPKDMAQDYKRHVELESRKGSLSAEEAKEAIKIVENAAQKAGFVKFLDRFVSADYIISKSDLREKLSSFARKYLGARVHPSEIPVIGNRDLRISDIPEVLRDAVTLSEISKKLNRESDMAGNDIFDIVTSDKESGTIDPVTGINSSLFDLNMSFRNKLRSDYEKRHNILNRIKEKTKGLYADGELLQATSELPSLIDIINSDTRIAFQQKRTGESATPFESAEPFTGKP
-1382 TRFAS
+1382 
-1387 ELAKRSKVPLSK
+1387 
-1399 VQGSGAGGAITPN
+1399 
-1412 DIRAYIN
+1412 
-1419 QQEGKFKPLAFQ
+1419 
-1431 KEPPM
+1431 
-1436 AVDPTISDLVGSEIE
+1436 
-1451 FQGRVGT
+1451 
-1458 IVDDGGRPV
+1458 
-1467 LQDTDGAVYELPFG
+1467 
-1481 YFTDQSSRQLGVRP
+1481 
-1495 TGKRVVDKNNL
+1495 L
-1506 IKEFEE
+1506 IKRF
-1512 TSRQELRDIF
+1512 
-1522 GYVDDMTDKIV
+1522 
-1533 DLAELGN
+1533 N
-1540 SVKRSKNRKSE
+1540 
-1551 IVRETPEFQQ
+1551 
-1561 YVRGVTD
+1561 
-1568 QQILQAWDRTE
+1568 
-1579 KALNRAKQSKN
+1579 LN
-1590 INNEDIKAIID
+1590 
-1601 KLEGDI
+1601 GD
-1607 RNIEKLAEAIDVLK
+1607 
-1621 QQRVSRPSTGQEA
+1621 
-1634 TTAVSGTSQ
+1634 
-1643 ADLMAQMEAEA
+1643 
-1654 RAAGAKRRASSVG
+1654 
-1667 APSRRLATP
+1667 
-1676 SISESYRRTGKEYRN
+1676 
-1691 PALARSISL
+1691 
-1700 AISGQSQERDR
+1700 
-1711 NK
+1711 

>member
-1 MATPEEEKADPEIS
+1 MAKEENQALLAKDVLVRNNEFLASRFGEQGVRPISSIQDMISLGLAQDEKTLTPEGRRYKALVD
-15 KLERDAIFEYLDQEK
+15 KGFVNRDG
-30 ANLEAQR
+30 
-37 QSYESIGEVVTQPD
+37 S
-51 PNDIRFTSP
+51 
-60 AFAELHAP
+60 
-68 QEYQIPEFTTEEGM
+68 M
-82 KARGIL
+82 
-88 DQEGNA
+88 
-94 TQLGE
+94 
-99 DYILLEDRGLVKDGA
+99 
-114 LTTKGEAFITSRDE
+114 TTKGEAFTTSLDDITDPSAYLDGGMSDDAIDPKKAELYAIRKKSGIDAEPERTWTEAFKEFGAGVASMAKGVGDIANPIGEISESATLREAYDKQTAKSAE
-128 IVDSSTWYD
+128 IVDS
-137 NGMRDEDLD
+137 
-146 EKKAE
+146 
-151 MLAIRDANKLDEEP
+151 I
-165 SKPFLETFKELG
+165 LETAVTSGAKLTRFIDKQRLDAAVSMGNIPQEQADELNKKRDYKLALIERSQKDMDAVETASIIGAGEQVLQAQESAKSQYVAELG
-177 EGAVGLV
+177 EEQGV
-184 KGAYDI
+184 KKYEEDI
-190 GGNLP
+190 NNVRAAASLP
-195 PLALISAA
+195 
-203 VGQGESIDEKIA
+203 
-215 ETAEFADKFI
+215 ADI
-225 ENSTI
+225 
-230 GSAKLGRFLGR
+230 
-241 GGVAISEATG
+241 
-251 LMSPEEADKY
+251 
-261 NKKRNLGLA
+261 
-270 YIEDAQKKLNSVE
+270 
-283 VASFVKAGG
+283 
-292 VVTDALDTNRN
+292 
-303 QYIEEFGAEEGE
+303 
-315 KKFQENLS
+315 
-323 GPGLV
+323 PGL
-328 AGTIADPA
+328 
-336 GIAVGL
+336 AVGL

-368 IISHGRELNAAR
+368 IVNYGRELNTAR
-380 ATVFA
+380 TSVLA

-390 SDEAAAI
+390 SDETAAV

-419 LDDLT
+419 LDGLT
-424 AQSQAVQTR
+424 TQSQAVQTR

-465 RAVASGATRGLSN
+465 RAVASGVTKGMSN

-483 GNGVAA
+483 GNGVAR

-498 RSVLRYRIP
+498 RSVFRYRIP
-507 SLIATGLAIPF
+507 SLIATSLSIPF
-518 HQAIGVYMG
+518 PQAAAGYVG
-527 ARVGLIAAVP
+527 ARLGLIASVP
-537 TLRRMSKF
+537 ALRKMSKF

-613 NSQGIDENTLKYA
+613 NSQGVDENTLKYA

-651 DQMTNYRNKLDADQI
+651 DQMSNYRNKLDADQV
-666 AMFDGLK
+666 AAFDGVR

-688 PKMFKWEINTTG
+688 PGSFKWEINTTG

-710 AVVNIN
+710 AVVNVN

-744 VARMLGDDTQQ
+744 VARMLGDDTQP

-884 RETAGKPKAA
+884 RETAGKPKAE

-958 GVIDNGEFGKALL
+958 GVIDDGEFGKALL

-1008 PTKWVLKKGRLY
+1008 PTKWILKKGRLY

-1099 LGINPMMKDV
+1099 LGVNPMMKNV
-1109 SPDLVTGIYRTFAFD
+1109 SPDLVSGIYRTFAFD

-1148 RDNLMPQSPRFN
+1148 RDNLLPQSPRFN
-1160 RDGELIYE
+1160 RNGELVPE
-1168 NKEQKASR
+1168 KKAPSFGERFLVEEQMINQSDPRFNRSTKRSAGIAGEIDVVDQWNLGEIVDSNSVFHETSL
-1176 IPSKQGVL
+1176 PSVRSIVSL
-1184 IDQQAAV
+1184 V
-1191 QAQEGVAQRQG
+1191 RQG
-1202 QGQEGQVR
+1202 PRRSNLFVSNSIDLALGQGGKGYIIEFD
-1210 LMPQTKLD
+1210 PQFVNGFKSKSVANTMMD
-1218 SDYMKAVESGDV
+1218 AV
-1230 ESQQRMVDE
+1230 
-1239 AAKVAGY
+1239 
-1246 EKRWNFSENVGID
+1246 
-1259 QNRGA
+1259 
-1264 FYTTSSKAAA
+1264 
-1274 DSWGEGRSGQTRP
+1274 
-1287 VFILAKARAIEGKNI
+1287 
-1302 LSSSFMTP
+1302 
-1310 EMASKLKSAGFD
+1310 
-1322 SASGGRDWKRGDEI
+1322 
-1336 AVFSPNQ
+1336 
-1343 IKSADPITRD
+1343 
-1353 NSGAI
+1353 NSGAFEYNLTKTLPSSIKSI
-1358 IPLSKRFDVS
+1358 IAPNSKGVESLKKTKGFERIFDFDNVIQTEIGL
-1368 SKNIRYMPKGKPKA
+1368 KIPKKQNA
-1382 TRFAS
+1382 RES
-1387 ELAKRSKVPLSK
+1387 I
-1399 VQGSGAGGAITPN
+1399 Q
-1412 DIRAYIN
+1412 
-1419 QQEGKFKPLAFQ
+1419 
-1431 KEPPM
+1431 
-1436 AVDPTISDLVGSEIE
+1436 
-1451 FQGRVGT
+1451 
-1458 IVDDGGRPV
+1458 
-1467 LQDTDGAVYELPFG
+1467 
-1481 YFTDQSSRQLGVRP
+1481 
-1495 TGKRVVDKNNL
+1495 
-1506 IKEFEE
+1506 E
-1512 TSRQELRDIF
+1512 TSTLP
-1522 GYVDDMTDKIV
+1522 
-1533 DLAELGN
+1533 A
-1540 SVKRSKNRKSE
+1540 
-1551 IVRETPEFQQ
+1551 QQ
-1561 YVRGVTD
+1561 GFSAFLD
-1568 QQILQAWDRTE
+1568 ATE
-1579 KALNRAKQSKN
+1579 
-1590 INNEDIKAIID
+1590 
-1601 KLEGDI
+1601 
-1607 RNIEKLAEAIDVLK
+1607 
-1621 QQRVSRPSTGQEA
+1621 
-1634 TTAVSGTSQ
+1634 
-1643 ADLMAQMEAEA
+1643 
-1654 RAAGAKRRASSVG
+1654 
-1667 APSRRLATP
+1667 
-1676 SISESYRRTGKEYRN
+1676 
-1691 PALARSISL
+1691 
-1700 AISGQSQERDR
+1700 
-1711 NK
+1711 

>member
-1 MATPEEEKADPEIS
+1 MAKEENQALLAKDVLVRNNEFLASKFGEQGARPISSIQDMIGLGLAQDEKTLTPEGRRYKALVDKGFIN
-15 KLERDAIFEYLDQEK
+15 RDG
-30 ANLEAQR
+30 
-37 QSYESIGEVVTQPD
+37 S
-51 PNDIRFTSP
+51 
-60 AFAELHAP
+60 
-68 QEYQIPEFTTEEGM
+68 M
-82 KARGIL
+82 
-88 DQEGNA
+88 
-94 TQLGE
+94 
-99 DYILLEDRGLVKDGA
+99 
-114 LTTKGEAFITSRDE
+114 TTKGEAFTA
-128 IVDSSTWYD
+128 
-137 NGMRDEDLD
+137 NLD
-146 EKKAE
+146 ELTDPSAYLEGGMSDDVIDPKKAE
-151 MLAIRDANKLDEEP
+151 LYAIRKKSGIDAEP
-165 SKPFLETFKELG
+165 TRTWTEAFKEFG
-177 EGAVGLV
+177 EGAVAIG
-184 KGAYDI
+184 KGIGQIVTPPIASLSESDTIKQAYEKDI
-190 GGNLP
+190 AKKAEAIDSILETAVTSGAKLTRFIDRQRLNAAVSMGNIPQEQADELNKKRDYK
-195 PLALISAA
+195 LALIERSQKDMDA
-203 VGQGESIDEKIA
+203 V
-215 ETAEFADKFI
+215 ETASI
-225 ENSTI
+225 I
-230 GSAKLGRFLGR
+230 GAGEQVLQAQESAKSQYVAELG
-241 GGVAISEATG
+241 EEQG
-251 LMSPEEADKY
+251 LKKYEED
-261 NKKRNLGLA
+261 
-270 YIEDAQKKLNSVE
+270 INSVRAA
-283 VASFVKAGG
+283 AS
-292 VVTDALDTNRN
+292 L
-303 QYIEEFGAEEGE
+303 
-315 KKFQENLS
+315 
-323 GPGLV
+323 P
-328 AGTIADPA
+328 ADVP

-368 IISHGRELNAAR
+368 IVNYGRELNAAKSSVLADVAR
-380 ATVFA
+380 
-385 NAAKL
+385 L
-390 SDEAAAI
+390 SDKASVV

-424 AQSQAVQTR
+424 TQSQAVQTR

-443 VSKTANQLEIGL
+443 VSKTANQIEIGL

-465 RAVASGATRGLSN
+465 RAVASGATKGMAN

-605 ATFAYNAI
+605 ATLSYNAI

-666 AMFDGLK
+666 AVFDGLK

-688 PKMFKWEINTTG
+688 PGSFKWEINTTG

-737 WQKDSAI
+737 WQKDGAI
-744 VARMLGDDTQQ
+744 VARMLGDDTQP
-755 GLVRNPDG
+755 GLVRNSDG

-771 WADEYN
+771 WAEEYN
-777 NLREQNDMTPAALD
+777 NLREQNNMSPADLS
-791 ELAVEYYTDQGVQT
+791 ELAIEYYTDQGVQT

-820 KTPLRRAVEGSF
+820 KTPLRRSVEGSF

-939 NGNGEGILTDDHLK
+939 NGNGEGILTEDHLK

-958 GVIDNGEFGKALL
+958 GVIDDGEFGKALL

-977 VPTKHGTL
+977 APVNHGTL

-990 IEQGRSE
+990 IKQGRSE

-1008 PTKWVLKKGRLY
+1008 PTKWTLKKGRLY
-1020 LESMDLRQLDK
+1020 LEAMDLRQLDK

-1064 KGQSTDAYYESVDPK
+1064 KGESTDAYYQSVDPK

-1085 NFINSVLGQQTTRQ
+1085 NFINSVQGQQTTRQ
-1099 LGINPMMKDV
+1099 LGINPMMQKV

-1131 TTGDV
+1131 TSGDV
-1136 VIPFGPTSYYSL
+1136 VIPYGPTSYYSL

-1160 RDGELIYE
+1160 RNGELVPE
-1168 NKEQKASR
+1168 KKAPSFGERFLVEEQMVNQSDPRFNRSTKRSAGIAGEIDVVDQWNLGEIVDSDSVFHETSL
-1176 IPSKQGVL
+1176 PSVRSIVSL
-1184 IDQQAAV
+1184 V
-1191 QAQEGVAQRQG
+1191 RQG
-1202 QGQEGQVR
+1202 PRRSNLFVSNSIDLALGQGGKSYIIEFDPKFVNGFKSKSVANTMMDVVNSGVFEYN
-1210 LMPQTKLD
+1210 LTKTLPN
-1218 SDYMKAVESGDV
+1218 SIKSIIAPNSKGVESLRKTKGFERIFDFDNV
-1230 ESQQRMVDE
+1230 TKTERGLKIPKKQNAKESIQ
-1239 AAKVAGY
+1239 
-1246 EKRWNFSENVGID
+1246 
-1259 QNRGA
+1259 
-1264 FYTTSSKAAA
+1264 
-1274 DSWGEGRSGQTRP
+1274 
-1287 VFILAKARAIEGKNI
+1287 
-1302 LSSSFMTP
+1302 
-1310 EMASKLKSAGFD
+1310 
-1322 SASGGRDWKRGDEI
+1322 
-1336 AVFSPNQ
+1336 
-1343 IKSADPITRD
+1343 
-1353 NSGAI
+1353 
-1358 IPLSKRFDVS
+1358 
-1368 SKNIRYMPKGKPKA
+1368 
-1382 TRFAS
+1382 
-1387 ELAKRSKVPLSK
+1387 
-1399 VQGSGAGGAITPN
+1399 
-1412 DIRAYIN
+1412 
-1419 QQEGKFKPLAFQ
+1419 
-1431 KEPPM
+1431 
-1436 AVDPTISDLVGSEIE
+1436 
-1451 FQGRVGT
+1451 
-1458 IVDDGGRPV
+1458 
-1467 LQDTDGAVYELPFG
+1467 
-1481 YFTDQSSRQLGVRP
+1481 
-1495 TGKRVVDKNNL
+1495 
-1506 IKEFEE
+1506 E
-1512 TSRQELRDIF
+1512 TSPL
-1522 GYVDDMTDKIV
+1522 
-1533 DLAELGN
+1533 
-1540 SVKRSKNRKSE
+1540 
-1551 IVRETPEFQQ
+1551 P
-1561 YVRGVTD
+1561 
-1568 QQILQAWDRTE
+1568 
-1579 KALNRAKQSKN
+1579 
-1590 INNEDIKAIID
+1590 
-1601 KLEGDI
+1601 
-1607 RNIEKLAEAIDVLK
+1607 
-1621 QQRVSRPSTGQEA
+1621 
-1634 TTAVSGTSQ
+1634 
-1643 ADLMAQMEAEA
+1643 AQ
-1654 RAAGAKRRASSVG
+1654 
-1667 APSRRLATP
+1667 
-1676 SISESYRRTGKEYRN
+1676 
-1691 PALARSISL
+1691 
-1700 AISGQSQERDR
+1700 
-1711 NK
+1711 

>member
-60 AFAELHAP
+60 AFTELHAP

-99 DYILLEDRGLVKDGA
+99 DYLLLEDRGLVENGV
-114 LTTKGEAFITSRDE
+114 LTTKGEAFTTSLDELTDPTAYLDGGMSDDAIDPKKAELYAIRKKSGIDAEPTRTWTEAFEEFGAGVASIAKGVGDIANPIGEISESATLREAYDKQTAKSAE
-128 IVDSSTWYD
+128 IVDS
-137 NGMRDEDLD
+137 
-146 EKKAE
+146 
-151 MLAIRDANKLDEEP
+151 I
-165 SKPFLETFKELG
+165 LETAVTSGAKLTRFIDKQRLDAAVSMGNVPQEQADELN
-177 EGAVGLV
+177 
-184 KGAYDI
+184 KKRDYK
-190 GGNLP
+190 
-195 PLALISAA
+195 LALIERSQKDMDA
-203 VGQGESIDEKIA
+203 V
-215 ETAEFADKFI
+215 ETASI
-225 ENSTI
+225 I
-230 GSAKLGRFLGR
+230 GAGEQVLQAQESAKSQY
-241 GGVAISEATG
+241 VA
-251 LMSPEEADKY
+251 
-261 NKKRNLGLA
+261 
-270 YIEDAQKKLNSVE
+270 
-283 VASFVKAGG
+283 
-292 VVTDALDTNRN
+292 
-303 QYIEEFGAEEGE
+303 EFGEEQGL
-315 KKFQENLS
+315 KKYEEDINNVRAAAS
-323 GPGLV
+323 IPADVPGL
-328 AGTIADPA
+328 
-336 GIAVGL
+336 AVGL

-368 IISHGRELNAAR
+368 IVNYGRELNTAR
-380 ATVFA
+380 TSVLA
-385 NAAKL
+385 NAARL
-390 SDEAAAI
+390 SDETAAV

-443 VSKTANQLEIGL
+443 VSKTANHLEIGL

-465 RAVASGATRGLSN
+465 RAVASGATKGLSN

-613 NSQGIDENTLKYA
+613 NSQGVDENTLKYA

-688 PKMFKWEINTTG
+688 PGSFKWEINTTG

-744 VARMLGDDTQQ
+744 VARMLGDDTQP

-771 WADEYN
+771 WANEYN

-791 ELAVEYYTDQGVQT
+791 ELAVEYYTDQGVRT

-939 NGNGEGILTDDHLK
+939 NGNGEGTLTDDHLK

-958 GVIDNGEFGKALL
+958 GVIDDGEFGKALL

-1020 LESMDLRQLDK
+1020 LEAMDLRQLEK

-1064 KGQSTDAYYESVDPK
+1064 RGQSTDAYYQSVDPK

-1085 NFINSVLGQQTTRQ
+1085 NFINSVQGQQTTRQ
-1099 LGINPMMKDV
+1099 LGINPMMQKV

-1131 TTGDV
+1131 TSGDV

-1160 RDGELIYE
+1160 RNGELVPQYKLEGFHGSQEKNITKFDKPTWIAKSKKLAEDYAIAGDYKSGHKGRVYSVSAAQGKVLKLWQFKDWVDLVDKRAPNNNKLKNLIIETIPDEMFGEPPSVWEKGTLFPKVSKEKEILRNKWRKENRNWSNFKKTTLEERKRLSGLYDGWGKDGE
-1168 NKEQKASR
+1168 
-1176 IPSKQGVL
+1176 
-1184 IDQQAAV
+1184 
-1191 QAQEGVAQRQG
+1191 
-1202 QGQEGQVR
+1202 
-1210 LMPQTKLD
+1210 
-1218 SDYMKAVESGDV
+1218 
-1230 ESQQRMVDE
+1230 
-1239 AAKVAGY
+1239 
-1246 EKRWNFSENVGID
+1246 
-1259 QNRGA
+1259 
-1264 FYTTSSKAAA
+1264 
-1274 DSWGEGRSGQTRP
+1274 
-1287 VFILAKARAIEGKNI
+1287 AI
-1302 LSSSFMTP
+1302 SSSF
-1310 EMASKLKSAGFD
+1310 
-1322 SASGGRDWKRGDEI
+1322 
-1336 AVFSPNQ
+1336 
-1343 IKSADPITRD
+1343 
-1353 NSGAI
+1353 
-1358 IPLSKRFDVS
+1358 
-1368 SKNIRYMPKGKPKA
+1368 
-1382 TRFAS
+1382 S
-1387 ELAKRSKVPLSK
+1387 EKYDLNTANFTSR
-1399 VQGSGAGGAITPN
+1399 N
-1412 DIRAYIN
+1412 
-1419 QQEGKFKPLAFQ
+1419 
-1431 KEPPM
+1431 
-1436 AVDPTISDLVGSEIE
+1436 DLV
-1451 FQGRVGT
+1451 
-1458 IVDDGGRPV
+1458 
-1467 LQDTDGAVYELPFG
+1467 
-1481 YFTDQSSRQLGVRP
+1481 
-1495 TGKRVVDKNNL
+1495 
-1506 IKEFEE
+1506 
-1512 TSRQELRDIF
+1512 QELF
-1522 GYVDDMTDKIV
+1522 NLGYDT
-1533 DLAELGN
+1533 L
-1540 SVKRSKNRKSE
+1540 S
-1551 IVRETPEFQQ
+1551 
-1561 YVRGVTD
+1561 
-1568 QQILQAWDRTE
+1568 
-1579 KALNRAKQSKN
+1579 
-1590 INNEDIKAIID
+1590 
-1601 KLEGDI
+1601 
-1607 RNIEKLAEAIDVLK
+1607 
-1621 QQRVSRPSTGQEA
+1621 
-1634 TTAVSGTSQ
+1634 
-1643 ADLMAQMEAEA
+1643 QMEMGSPTYLVKDPKKIKITEA
-1654 RAAGAKRRASSVG
+1654 NEIK
-1667 APSRRLATP
+1667 
-1676 SISESYRRTGKEYRN
+1676 K
-1691 PALARSISL
+1691 
-1700 AISGQSQERDR
+1700 
-1711 NK
+1711 

>member
-1 MATPEEEKADPEIS
+1 MAKEENQALLAKDVLVRNNEFLASRFGEQGVRPISSIQDMISLGLAQDAKTLTPEGRRYKALVDKGFVNRDGS
-15 KLERDAIFEYLDQEK
+15 K
-30 ANLEAQR
+30 
-37 QSYESIGEVVTQPD
+37 
-51 PNDIRFTSP
+51 
-60 AFAELHAP
+60 
-68 QEYQIPEFTTEEGM
+68 
-82 KARGIL
+82 
-88 DQEGNA
+88 
-94 TQLGE
+94 
-99 DYILLEDRGLVKDGA
+99 
-114 LTTKGEAFITSRDE
+114 TTKGEAFTTSRDE

-151 MLAIRDANKLDEEP
+151 MLAIRNESGIDEEQ

-177 EGAVGLV
+177 EGAVELV

-225 ENSTI
+225 ENSTV

-283 VASFVKAGG
+283 VASFVKAGE
-292 VVTDALDTNRN
+292 VVTDALDANRN

-328 AGTIADPA
+328 AGTLADPQ

-368 IISHGRELNAAR
+368 IVNHGRELNAAR

-385 NAAKL
+385 NATKL
-390 SDEAAAI
+390 SDETAAV
-397 SGQLDDALRIGA
+397 SSQLDDALRIGA

-424 AQSQAVQTR
+424 TQSQAVQTR

-465 RAVASGATRGLSN
+465 RAVASGATKGMSN

-483 GNGVAA
+483 GNGVAR

-507 SLIATGLAIPF
+507 SLIATSLSIPF
-518 HQAIGVYMG
+518 PQAAAGYVG
-527 ARVGLIAAVP
+527 ARLGLIASVP
-537 TLRRMSKF
+537 ALRKMSKF

-578 VATLGDYSTPLVRG
+578 VATLGDYSTPLARG

-605 ATFAYNAI
+605 ATLSYNAI

-636 GRVIGGKKDMEQVNI
+636 GRVIGGKRDMEQVNI
-651 DQMTNYRNKLDADQI
+651 DQMTNYRNKLDADQV
-666 AMFDGLK
+666 AAFDGVK

-688 PKMFKWEINTTG
+688 PGMFKWEINTTG
-700 NNKFDPVSNK
+700 DNFFNPKTRS

-716 DKVGFLKEVAMH
+716 DKVGFLKEVALH
-728 EAGHMIQHV
+728 ETGHMIQHW
-737 WQKDSAI
+737 WQNDGAI
-744 VARMLGDDTQQ
+744 VSRMLGDSTKP
-755 GLVRNPDG
+755 GLVRNTDG
-763 TLDPEFKA
+763 TLHPEFKA
-771 WADEYN
+771 WAEEYN
-777 NLREQNDMTPAALD
+777 NLRPNDPLD
-791 ELAVEYYTDQGVQT
+791 LNDLAIEYYTEQGVQT

-939 NGNGEGILTDDHLK
+939 NGNGEGMLTSDHFK
-953 ALEEA
+953 RMEKGGA
-958 GVIDNGEFGKALL
+958 IDEGRFGEALL
-971 LQSEIE
+971 IQSEIE
-977 VPTKHGTL
+977 AATKHGML

-990 IEQGRSE
+990 IKQGRSE

-1020 LESMDLRQLDK
+1020 LEAMDLRQLDK

-1064 KGQSTDAYYESVDPK
+1064 TRQSTDAYYESVDPK

-1109 SPDLVTGIYRTFAFD
+1109 SPDLVSGIYRTFAFD

-1176 IPSKQGVL
+1176 IP
-1184 IDQQAAV
+1184 
-1191 QAQEGVAQRQG
+1191 
-1202 QGQEGQVR
+1202 
-1210 LMPQTKLD
+1210 
-1218 SDYMKAVESGDV
+1218 
-1230 ESQQRMVDE
+1230 
-1239 AAKVAGY
+1239 
-1246 EKRWNFSENVGID
+1246 
-1259 QNRGA
+1259 
-1264 FYTTSSKAAA
+1264 
-1274 DSWGEGRSGQTRP
+1274 
-1287 VFILAKARAIEGKNI
+1287 AR
-1302 LSSSFMTP
+1302 
-1310 EMASKLKSAGFD
+1310 
-1322 SASGGRDWKRGDEI
+1322 
-1336 AVFSPNQ
+1336 
-1343 IKSADPITRD
+1343 
-1353 NSGAI
+1353 
-1358 IPLSKRFDVS
+1358 
-1368 SKNIRYMPKGKPKA
+1368 
-1382 TRFAS
+1382 
-1387 ELAKRSKVPLSK
+1387 
-1399 VQGSGAGGAITPN
+1399 
-1412 DIRAYIN
+1412 
-1419 QQEGKFKPLAFQ
+1419 
-1431 KEPPM
+1431 
-1436 AVDPTISDLVGSEIE
+1436 
-1451 FQGRVGT
+1451 
-1458 IVDDGGRPV
+1458 
-1467 LQDTDGAVYELPFG
+1467 
-1481 YFTDQSSRQLGVRP
+1481 
-1495 TGKRVVDKNNL
+1495 
-1506 IKEFEE
+1506 
-1512 TSRQELRDIF
+1512 
-1522 GYVDDMTDKIV
+1522 
-1533 DLAELGN
+1533 
-1540 SVKRSKNRKSE
+1540 
-1551 IVRETPEFQQ
+1551 
-1561 YVRGVTD
+1561 
-1568 QQILQAWDRTE
+1568 
-1579 KALNRAKQSKN
+1579 
-1590 INNEDIKAIID
+1590 
-1601 KLEGDI
+1601 
-1607 RNIEKLAEAIDVLK
+1607 
-1621 QQRVSRPSTGQEA
+1621 
-1634 TTAVSGTSQ
+1634 
-1643 ADLMAQMEAEA
+1643 
-1654 RAAGAKRRASSVG
+1654 
-1667 APSRRLATP
+1667 
-1676 SISESYRRTGKEYRN
+1676 
-1691 PALARSISL
+1691 
-1700 AISGQSQERDR
+1700 
-1711 NK
+1711 

>member
-1 MATPEEEKADPEIS
+1 MANPEEEKADPEIS

-51 PNDIRFTSP
+51 PNDIRFASP

-283 VASFVKAGG
+283 VASFVKAGE
-292 VVTDALDTNRN
+292 VVTNALDANRN

-323 GPGLV
+323 GAGLV
-328 AGTIADPA
+328 AGTIADPQ

-342 ATAGLGAGVNII
+342 ATTGLGFATQVVRGANAA
-354 RTVRK
+354 RK
-359 ANQAKRGIE
+359 ARKGIE
-368 IISHGRELNAAR
+368 IINHGRELNAAR

-390 SDEAAAI
+390 SDETAAV

-409 TEKATELTRR
+409 TEKATELTKR

-424 AQSQAVQTR
+424 TQSQAVQTR

-465 RAVASGATRGLSN
+465 RAVASGVTKGMSN

-483 GNGVAA
+483 GNGVAR

-498 RSVLRYRIP
+498 RSVFRYRIP
-507 SLIATGLAIPF
+507 SLIATSLSIPF
-518 HQAIGVYMG
+518 PQAAAGYVG
-527 ARVGLIAAVP
+527 ARLGLIASVP
-537 TLRRMSKF
+537 ALRKMSKF

-636 GRVIGGKKDMEQVNI
+636 GRVLGGKKDMEQVNI

-688 PKMFKWEINTTG
+688 PGSFKWEINTTG

-744 VARMLGDDTQQ
+744 VARMLGDDTQP

-791 ELAVEYYTDQGVQT
+791 ELAVEYYTDQGVRT

-1008 PTKWVLKKGRLY
+1008 PTKWILKKGRLY
-1020 LESMDLRQLDK
+1020 LEAMDLRQLDK

-1064 KGQSTDAYYESVDPK
+1064 RGQSTDAYYQSIDPK

-1160 RDGELIYE
+1160 RNGELVPEQKLKAFHGSKEKEITSFRGPTWLSGSIPLARQYAGQGGRVYQVSAAQGKSLKLWQFKDWVDLVE
-1168 NKEQKASR
+1168 RLAPNNTKLKELIVSSQPNERFGNPPSKLFSKTSDVDFQSWIEENRTWDNFKKQTLKNRRDYGKNYSPWSEDGYDLASSFSEEFDPSKSNFANNKELVNELFNLGYDTLAQKETGSSTYLVKDPKN
-1176 IPSKQGVL
+1176 ISIKY
-1184 IDQQAAV
+1184 
-1191 QAQEGVAQRQG
+1191 
-1202 QGQEGQVR
+1202 
-1210 LMPQTKLD
+1210 MPQ
-1218 SDYMKAVESGDV
+1218 
-1230 ESQQRMVDE
+1230 
-1239 AAKVAGY
+1239 
-1246 EKRWNFSENVGID
+1246 
-1259 QNRGA
+1259 
-1264 FYTTSSKAAA
+1264 
-1274 DSWGEGRSGQTRP
+1274 
-1287 VFILAKARAIEGKNI
+1287 
-1302 LSSSFMTP
+1302 
-1310 EMASKLKSAGFD
+1310 
-1322 SASGGRDWKRGDEI
+1322 
-1336 AVFSPNQ
+1336 
-1343 IKSADPITRD
+1343 
-1353 NSGAI
+1353 
-1358 IPLSKRFDVS
+1358 
-1368 SKNIRYMPKGKPKA
+1368 GKPKA
-1382 TRFAS
+1382 TRLAS
-1387 ELAKRSKVPLSK
+1387 ELAKRAKVPLSK
-1399 VQGSGAGGAITPN
+1399 VQGSGAGGSITPN
-1412 DIRAYIN
+1412 DIRTYISE
-1419 QQEGKFKPLAFQ
+1419 QEGKFKPLAFQ

-1436 AVDPTISDLVGSEIE
+1436 AIDPTISDLVGSDVE

-1458 IVDDGGRPV
+1458 IVDDSGRPV
-1467 LQDTDGAVYELPFG
+1467 LQDADGVVYELPFG

-1522 GYVDDMTDKIV
+1522 GYIDDTTDKIV
-1533 DLAELGN
+1533 ELAELGN
-1540 SVKRSKNRKSE
+1540 SVKRSKNRKPE
-1551 IVRETPEFQQ
+1551 IVRDTPEFQQ

-1579 KALNRAKQSKN
+1579 KALSRAKQSKN

-1621 QQRVSRPSTGQEA
+1621 QQRISRPSTSQEA

-1643 ADLMAQMEAEA
+1643 ADLMAQMEVEA

-1700 AISGQSQERDR
+1700 AISGQSQERDQ

>member
-1 MATPEEEKADPEIS
+1 
-15 KLERDAIFEYLDQEK
+15 
-30 ANLEAQR
+30 
-37 QSYESIGEVVTQPD
+37 
-51 PNDIRFTSP
+51 
-60 AFAELHAP
+60 
-68 QEYQIPEFTTEEGM
+68 
-82 KARGIL
+82 
-88 DQEGNA
+88 
-94 TQLGE
+94 
-99 DYILLEDRGLVKDGA
+99 
-114 LTTKGEAFITSRDE
+114 
-128 IVDSSTWYD
+128 
-137 NGMRDEDLD
+137 
-146 EKKAE
+146 
-151 MLAIRDANKLDEEP
+151 
-165 SKPFLETFKELG
+165 
-177 EGAVGLV
+177 
-184 KGAYDI
+184 
-190 GGNLP
+190 
-195 PLALISAA
+195 
-203 VGQGESIDEKIA
+203 
-215 ETAEFADKFI
+215 
-225 ENSTI
+225 
-230 GSAKLGRFLGR
+230 
-241 GGVAISEATG
+241 
-251 LMSPEEADKY
+251 
-261 NKKRNLGLA
+261 
-270 YIEDAQKKLNSVE
+270 
-283 VASFVKAGG
+283 
-292 VVTDALDTNRN
+292 
-303 QYIEEFGAEEGE
+303 
-315 KKFQENLS
+315 
-323 GPGLV
+323 
-328 AGTIADPA
+328 
-336 GIAVGL
+336 
-342 ATAGLGAGVNII
+342 
-354 RTVRK
+354 
-359 ANQAKRGIE
+359 
-368 IISHGRELNAAR
+368 
-380 ATVFA
+380 
-385 NAAKL
+385 
-390 SDEAAAI
+390 
-397 SGQLDDALRIGA
+397 
-409 TEKATELTRR
+409 
-419 LDDLT
+419 
-424 AQSQAVQTR
+424 
-433 LGIIDDGIQN
+433 
-443 VSKTANQLEIGL
+443 
-455 DTAKTAGDAV
+455 
-465 RAVASGATRGLSN
+465 
-478 GAEKL
+478 
-483 GNGVAA
+483 
-489 VNGFLKKVE
+489 
-498 RSVLRYRIP
+498 
-507 SLIATGLAIPF
+507 
-518 HQAIGVYMG
+518 
-527 ARVGLIAAVP
+527 
-537 TLRRMSKF
+537 MSKF

-626 ARDALVFGSL
+626 VRDALVFGGL

-673 DRDFRYALSNIDAAY
+673 DRDFKYALSNIDAAY
-688 PKMFKWEINTTG
+688 PGMFKWEINTTG
-700 NNKFDPVSNK
+700 NNKFDPVGQK
-710 AVVNIN
+710 AVVNVN

-744 VARMLGDDTQQ
+744 LARMLGDDTQP
-755 GLVRNPDG
+755 GLVRNLDG

-777 NLREQNDMTPAALD
+777 NLRKQNDMTPAALD

-876 KAMVRQMY
+876 KAMVRQMH

-1008 PTKWVLKKGRLY
+1008 PTKWILKKGRLY
-1020 LESMDLRQLDK
+1020 LEAMDLRQLDK

-1064 KGQSTDAYYESVDPK
+1064 KGQSTDAYYEGVDPK

-1160 RDGELIYE
+1160 RNGELIYE
-1168 NKEQKASR
+1168 NKEQKTGR
-1176 IPSKQGVL
+1176 IPSKQGVT

-1191 QAQEGVAQRQG
+1191 QTQEGTAQRKG

-1210 LMPQTKLD
+1210 FMPQ
-1218 SDYMKAVESGDV
+1218 
-1230 ESQQRMVDE
+1230 
-1239 AAKVAGY
+1239 
-1246 EKRWNFSENVGID
+1246 
-1259 QNRGA
+1259 
-1264 FYTTSSKAAA
+1264 
-1274 DSWGEGRSGQTRP
+1274 
-1287 VFILAKARAIEGKNI
+1287 
-1302 LSSSFMTP
+1302 
-1310 EMASKLKSAGFD
+1310 
-1322 SASGGRDWKRGDEI
+1322 
-1336 AVFSPNQ
+1336 
-1343 IKSADPITRD
+1343 
-1353 NSGAI
+1353 
-1358 IPLSKRFDVS
+1358 
-1368 SKNIRYMPKGKPKA
+1368 GKPKA
-1382 TRFAS
+1382 TRLAS

-1419 QQEGKFKPLAFQ
+1419 EQEGKFKPLAFQ

-1522 GYVDDMTDKIV
+1522 GYIDDVTEKIV

-1561 YVRGVTD
+1561 YVRGITD

-1579 KALNRAKQSKN
+1579 KALSRAKQSKN

-1621 QQRVSRPSTGQEA
+1621 QQRISRPSTGQEA

-1643 ADLMAQMEAEA
+1643 ADLMSQMEAEA
-1654 RAAGAKRRASSVG
+1654 RAAGAKRRASSIG
-1667 APSRRLATP
+1667 EPSRRLATP

-1700 AISGQSQERDR
+1700 AISGQSQERDQT
-1711 NK
+1711 K

>member
-1 MATPEEEKADPEIS
+1 MANPEEEKADPEIS

-30 ANLEAQR
+30 ANLEAQK
-37 QSYESIGEVVTQPD
+37 QSYESVSDVVTQPD

-60 AFAELHAP
+60 AFAGFHTP

-82 KARGIL
+82 KARGLL
-88 DQEGNA
+88 DQDGNA

-99 DYILLEDRGLVKDGA
+99 DYILLEDRGLVKDGS

-190 GGNLP
+190 AGNLP

-225 ENSTI
+225 ENSTV

-261 NKKRNLGLA
+261 NRKRNLGLA

-283 VASFVKAGG
+283 VASFVKAGE
-292 VVTDALDTNRN
+292 VVTDALDANRN
-303 QYIEEFGAEEGE
+303 QYIADFGAEEGE

-354 RTVRK
+354 RTARK

-368 IISHGRELNAAR
+368 IINHGRELNAAR

-390 SDEAAAI
+390 SDETATV

-409 TEKATELTRR
+409 TEKTTELAKR

-424 AQSQAVQTR
+424 TQSQAVQTR

-465 RAVASGATRGLSN
+465 RAVASGTTRGLSN

-563 RRLAANESVGGIGRA
+563 RRLSANESVGGIGRA

-626 ARDALVFGSL
+626 ARDALVFGGL

-688 PKMFKWEINTTG
+688 PGLFKWEINTTG

-744 VARMLGDDTQQ
+744 VARMLGDDTQP

-771 WADEYN
+771 WAEEYN

-958 GVIDNGEFGKALL
+958 GVIDDGEFGKALL

-977 VPTKHGTL
+977 ASVNHGTL

-990 IEQGRSE
+990 IKQGRSE

-1020 LESMDLRQLDK
+1020 LEAMDLRQLEK

-1064 KGQSTDAYYESVDPK
+1064 KGESTDAYYQSVDPK

-1085 NFINSVLGQQTTRQ
+1085 NFINSVQGQQTTRQ
-1099 LGINPMMKDV
+1099 LGINPMMQKV

-1131 TTGDV
+1131 TSGDV
-1136 VIPFGPTSYYSL
+1136 VIPYGPTSYYSL

-1168 NKEQKASR
+1168 NKEQKTGR
-1176 IPSKQGVL
+1176 IPSKQGVA

-1191 QAQEGVAQRQG
+1191 QTQEGTAQRQG

-1210 LMPQTKLD
+1210 LMPQGKLD
-1218 SDYMKAVESGDV
+1218 SDYMKAVESGNV
-1230 ESQQRMVDE
+1230 EVQQRLVDE
-1239 AAKVAGY
+1239 AAKNAGY
-1246 EKRWNFSENVGID
+1246 KTEGWHGTVDEFNTFDMR
-1259 QNRGA
+1259 RGRVM
-1264 FYTTSSKAAA
+1264 FYTNQKLAEATASGRALVDGDKSKAKTIRAFLKLENPFRGSRFTKKSDIGSS
-1274 DSWGEGRSGQTRP
+1274 DSVITDNDVIV
-1287 VFILAKARAIEGKNI
+1287 VFDP
-1302 LSSSFMTP
+1302 S
-1310 EMASKLKSAGFD
+1310 
-1322 SASGGRDWKRGDEI
+1322 
-1336 AVFSPNQ
+1336 Q
-1343 IKSADPITRD
+1343 IKSAAPVTYD
-1353 NSGAI
+1353 NFGNV
-1358 IPLSKRFDVS
+1358 IPLSKRFDMGS
-1368 SKNIRYMPKGKPKA
+1368 GDIRYMPQGKPKA
-1382 TRFAS
+1382 TRLAS

-1399 VQGSGAGGAITPN
+1399 VQGSGAGGSITPN
-1412 DIRAYIN
+1412 DIRAYISE
-1419 QQEGKFKPLAFQ
+1419 QEGKFKPLAFQ

-1436 AVDPTISDLVGSEIE
+1436 AVDPTISDLVGSEVE

-1467 LQDTDGAVYELPFG
+1467 LQDADGVVYELPFG
-1481 YFTDQSSRQLGVRP
+1481 YFTDQSSRQLGVSP
-1495 TGKRVVDKNNL
+1495 TGKRVIDKNNL

-1522 GYVDDMTDKIV
+1522 GYIDDTTDKIV
-1533 DLAELGN
+1533 ELAELGN

-1621 QQRVSRPSTGQEA
+1621 QQRISRPSTGQEA

-1643 ADLMAQMEAEA
+1643 ADLMSQMEAEA
-1654 RAAGAKRRASSVG
+1654 RAAGAKRRVSSIG

>member
-1 MATPEEEKADPEIS
+1 MAKEENQALLAKDVLVRNNEFLASRFGEQGVRPISSIQDMIGLGLAQDEKTLTPEGRRYKALVDKGFIN
-15 KLERDAIFEYLDQEK
+15 RDG
-30 ANLEAQR
+30 
-37 QSYESIGEVVTQPD
+37 S
-51 PNDIRFTSP
+51 
-60 AFAELHAP
+60 
-68 QEYQIPEFTTEEGM
+68 M
-82 KARGIL
+82 
-88 DQEGNA
+88 
-94 TQLGE
+94 
-99 DYILLEDRGLVKDGA
+99 
-114 LTTKGEAFITSRDE
+114 TTKGEAFTA
-128 IVDSSTWYD
+128 
-137 NGMRDEDLD
+137 NLD
-146 EKKAE
+146 ELTDPTAYLDGGMSDDAIDPKKAE
-151 MLAIRDANKLDEEP
+151 LYAIRKKSGIDAQPERTWTEAFKEFGEGAIAIGKGIGQLVTPPIASLSESETIKQAYEKDIAKKSEAID
-165 SKPFLETFKELG
+165 SILETAVTSGAKLTRFIDRQRLNAAVSMGNIPQEQADELNKKRDYKLALIERSQKDMDAVETASLIGAGEQVLDAQQSAKSQYVAELG
-177 EGAVGLV
+177 EEQGL
-184 KGAYDI
+184 KKYEEDI
-190 GGNLP
+190 
-195 PLALISAA
+195 
-203 VGQGESIDEKIA
+203 
-215 ETAEFADKFI
+215 
-225 ENSTI
+225 
-230 GSAKLGRFLGR
+230 
-241 GGVAISEATG
+241 
-251 LMSPEEADKY
+251 
-261 NKKRNLGLA
+261 
-270 YIEDAQKKLNSVE
+270 NSVRAA
-283 VASFVKAGG
+283 AS
-292 VVTDALDTNRN
+292 L
-303 QYIEEFGAEEGE
+303 
-315 KKFQENLS
+315 
-323 GPGLV
+323 P
-328 AGTIADPA
+328 ADVP

-368 IISHGRELNAAR
+368 IVNYGRELNAAR
-380 ATVFA
+380 SSVLADV
-385 NAAKL
+385 AKL
-390 SDEAAAI
+390 SDETAAV
-397 SGQLDDALRIGA
+397 SGQLDDAIRIGA
-409 TEKATELTRR
+409 TEKATELTKK

-424 AQSQAVQTR
+424 TQSQAVQTR

-465 RAVASGATRGLSN
+465 RTVASGATKGMAN

-483 GNGVAA
+483 GNGVAR
-489 VNGFLKKVE
+489 VNGFLRKVE
-498 RSVLRYRIP
+498 RSVFRYRIP
-507 SLIATGLAIPF
+507 SLIATTLSIPF
-518 HQAIGVYMG
+518 PQAAAGYVG
-527 ARVGLIAAVP
+527 ARLGLMASVP
-537 TLRRMSKF
+537 ALRKMSKF

-552 LLERS
+552 LLQRS

-605 ATFAYNAI
+605 ATFSYNAI

-626 ARDALVFGSL
+626 ARDALVFGGL

-666 AMFDGLK
+666 AVFDGLK

-688 PKMFKWEINTTG
+688 PGSFKWEINTTG
-700 NNKFDPVSNK
+700 NNKFDPVGQK

-744 VARMLGDDTQQ
+744 VARMLGDDTQR

-820 KTPLRRAVEGSF
+820 KTPLRRAIEGSF

-917 QVNKQIVERGEKL
+917 QVNKQIVARGEKL

-977 VPTKHGTL
+977 APVNHGTL

-990 IEQGRSE
+990 IKQGRSE

-1020 LESMDLRQLDK
+1020 LEAMDLRQLEK

-1064 KGQSTDAYYESVDPK
+1064 KGGSTDAYYQSVDPK
-1079 NWQRRK
+1079 NWQKRK
-1085 NFINSVLGQQTTRQ
+1085 NFINSVQGQQTTRQ
-1099 LGINPMMKDV
+1099 LGINPMMQKV

-1131 TTGDV
+1131 TSGDV
-1136 VIPFGPTSYYSL
+1136 VIPYGPTSYYSL
-1148 RDNLMPQSPRFN
+1148 RDNLIPQSPRFN
-1160 RDGELIYE
+1160 RNGELAPEQNNVSTAPKKIGYKE
-1168 NKEQKASR
+1168 ITNEIKNFPTSKNKEP
-1176 IPSKQGVL
+1176 IP
-1184 IDQQAAV
+1184 
-1191 QAQEGVAQRQG
+1191 
-1202 QGQEGQVR
+1202 
-1210 LMPQTKLD
+1210 
-1218 SDYMKAVESGDV
+1218 
-1230 ESQQRMVDE
+1230 
-1239 AAKVAGY
+1239 
-1246 EKRWNFSENVGID
+1246 NVSSI
-1259 QNRGA
+1259 
-1264 FYTTSSKAAA
+1264 TSSLDKF
-1274 DSWGEGRSGQTRP
+1274 E
-1287 VFILAKARAIEGKNI
+1287 
-1302 LSSSFMTP
+1302 
-1310 EMASKLKSAGFD
+1310 EMG
-1322 SASGGRDWKRGDEI
+1322 
-1336 AVFSPNQ
+1336 
-1343 IKSADPITRD
+1343 TRD
-1353 NSGAI
+1353 VPIDFI
-1358 IPLSKRFDVS
+1358 IDTQDKKYPTYFIGGKEKTLELAESIKKNGIQSPMILVWENDKYPYVLEGSSRYDALRVLNAKGEKLPETVPALTIVDTSKDS
-1368 SKNIRYMPKGKPKA
+1368 RYMPQGKPKA
-1382 TRFAS
+1382 TRLAA

-1399 VQGSGAGGAITPN
+1399 VQGSGAGGSITPN
-1412 DIRAYIN
+1412 DIRAYIGE
-1419 QQEGKFKPLAFQ
+1419 QEGKFKPLAFQ

-1436 AVDPTISDLVGSEIE
+1436 AVDPTISDLVGSEVE

-1458 IVDDGGRPV
+1458 VVDDGGRPV
-1467 LQDTDGAVYELPFG
+1467 LQDANGVIYELPFG
-1481 YFTDQSSRQLGVRP
+1481 YFTDQGSRQLGVRP
-1495 TGKRVVDKNNL
+1495 TGKRVVDKT
-1506 IKEFEE
+1506 I
-1512 TSRQELRDIF
+1512 
-1522 GYVDDMTDKIV
+1522 
-1533 DLAELGN
+1533 
-1540 SVKRSKNRKSE
+1540 
-1551 IVRETPEFQQ
+1551 
-1561 YVRGVTD
+1561 
-1568 QQILQAWDRTE
+1568 
-1579 KALNRAKQSKN
+1579 
-1590 INNEDIKAIID
+1590 
-1601 KLEGDI
+1601 
-1607 RNIEKLAEAIDVLK
+1607 
-1621 QQRVSRPSTGQEA
+1621 
-1634 TTAVSGTSQ
+1634 
-1643 ADLMAQMEAEA
+1643 
-1654 RAAGAKRRASSVG
+1654 
-1667 APSRRLATP
+1667 
-1676 SISESYRRTGKEYRN
+1676 
-1691 PALARSISL
+1691 
-1700 AISGQSQERDR
+1700 
-1711 NK
+1711 

>member
-30 ANLEAQR
+30 ANLEAQK
-37 QSYESIGEVVTQPD
+37 QSYESVSGIITQPD

-60 AFAELHAP
+60 AFAELHTP
-68 QEYQIPEFTTEEGM
+68 QEYQIPGFTTEEGM
-82 KARGIL
+82 KARGLL
-88 DQEGNA
+88 DQDGNA

-114 LTTKGEAFITSRDE
+114 LTTKGEAFTTS
-128 IVDSSTWYD
+128 
-137 NGMRDEDLD
+137 LD
-146 EKKAE
+146 ELTDPTAYLDGGMSDDAIDPKKAE
-151 MLAIRDANKLDEEP
+151 LYAIRKKSGIDAEP
-165 SKPFLETFKELG
+165 ERTWTEAFKEFG
-177 EGAVGLV
+177 EGAVAIGKGIGQIVTPPIASLSESETIKQAYEKDMAKRSEAIDSFLETLV
-184 KGAYDI
+184 TSGAKLTRSFDRQRLDAAVSM
-190 GGNLP
+190 GNIPQEKADELNKIKDYK
-195 PLALISAA
+195 LALIERSQKDMDA
-203 VGQGESIDEKIA
+203 V
-215 ETAEFADKFI
+215 ETA
-225 ENSTI
+225 SLI
-230 GSAKLGRFLGR
+230 GAGEQVLQAQESAKSQYVAELG
-241 GGVAISEATG
+241 EEQG
-251 LMSPEEADKY
+251 LKKYEED
-261 NKKRNLGLA
+261 
-270 YIEDAQKKLNSVE
+270 INSVRAA
-283 VASFVKAGG
+283 AS
-292 VVTDALDTNRN
+292 L
-303 QYIEEFGAEEGE
+303 
-315 KKFQENLS
+315 
-323 GPGLV
+323 P
-328 AGTIADPA
+328 ADVP

-368 IISHGRELNAAR
+368 IVNYGRELNAAR
-380 ATVFA
+380 SSVLADVA
-385 NAAKL
+385 RL
-390 SDEAAAI
+390 SDEASAV

-424 AQSQAVQTR
+424 TQSQAVQTR

-465 RAVASGATRGLSN
+465 RAVASGATKGLSN

-605 ATFAYNAI
+605 ATLSYNAI

-651 DQMTNYRNKLDADQI
+651 DQMTNYRNKLDADQV
-666 AMFDGLK
+666 AAFDGVR

-688 PKMFKWEINTTG
+688 PGSFKWEINTTG

-737 WQKDSAI
+737 WQKDGAI
-744 VARMLGDDTQQ
+744 VSRMLGDDTQP

-894 RVQKVVD
+894 RTQKVVD

-958 GVIDNGEFGKALL
+958 GVIDDGEFGKALL

-977 VPTKHGTL
+977 APVNHGTL

-990 IEQGRSE
+990 IKQGRSE

-1064 KGQSTDAYYESVDPK
+1064 RGQSTDAYYQSVDPK

-1085 NFINSVLGQQTTRQ
+1085 NFINSVQGQQTTRQ
-1099 LGINPMMKDV
+1099 LGINPMMQKV

-1131 TTGDV
+1131 TSGDV
-1136 VIPFGPTSYYSL
+1136 VIPYGPTSYYSL

-1160 RDGELIYE
+1160 RNGELVPQYKLEGYHGSPKKDITE
-1168 NKEQKASR
+1168 F
-1176 IPSKQGVL
+1176 QGPTW
-1184 IDQQAAV
+1184 I
-1191 QAQEGVAQRQG
+1191 
-1202 QGQEGQVR
+1202 
-1210 LMPQTKLD
+1210 
-1218 SDYMKAVESGDV
+1218 
-1230 ESQQRMVDE
+1230 
-1239 AAKVAGY
+1239 AK
-1246 EKRWNFSENVGID
+1246 S
-1259 QNRGA
+1259 
-1264 FYTTSSKAAA
+1264 
-1274 DSWGEGRSGQTRP
+1274 
-1287 VFILAKARAIEGKNI
+1287 
-1302 LSSSFMTP
+1302 
-1310 EMASKLKSAGFD
+1310 
-1322 SASGGRDWKRGDEI
+1322 
-1336 AVFSPNQ
+1336 
-1343 IKSADPITRD
+1343 
-1353 NSGAI
+1353 
-1358 IPLSKRFDVS
+1358 
-1368 SKNIRYMPKGKPKA
+1368 
-1382 TRFAS
+1382 
-1387 ELAKRSKVPLSK
+1387 
-1399 VQGSGAGGAITPN
+1399 
-1412 DIRAYIN
+1412 
-1419 QQEGKFKPLAFQ
+1419 KPLAQQYSESFTG
-1431 KEPPM
+1431 E
-1436 AVDPTISDLVGSEIE
+1436 VISNGKVYPVKVNQGKVLKLWQFKDWVDLVERRAPNNTRLKELIVSSQPNERFGNPPSKLFSNTSDVDFQSWMKENRTWDNFKKQTLKNRRDYGKDYSPWSE
-1451 FQGRVGT
+1451 
-1458 IVDDGGRPV
+1458 DGYD
-1467 LQDTDGAVYELPFG
+1467 LASSFSKEY
-1481 YFTDQSSRQLGVRP
+1481 DQSKSNFTSQNQLVEELFKLGYDTLSQMESGSP
-1495 TGKRVVDKNNL
+1495 TYL
-1506 IKEFEE
+1506 IK
-1512 TSRQELRDIF
+1512 DP
-1522 GYVDDMTDKIV
+1522 
-1533 DLAELGN
+1533 
-1540 SVKRSKNRKSE
+1540 KR
-1551 IVRETPEFQQ
+1551 
-1561 YVRGVTD
+1561 
-1568 QQILQAWDRTE
+1568 
-1579 KALNRAKQSKN
+1579 
-1590 INNEDIKAIID
+1590 IK
-1601 KLEGDI
+1601 
-1607 RNIEKLAEAIDVLK
+1607 
-1621 QQRVSRPSTGQEA
+1621 
-1634 TTAVSGTSQ
+1634 
-1643 ADLMAQMEAEA
+1643 
-1654 RAAGAKRRASSVG
+1654 
-1667 APSRRLATP
+1667 
-1676 SISESYRRTGKEYRN
+1676 ISETNEIK
-1691 PALARSISL
+1691 
-1700 AISGQSQERDR
+1700 
-1711 NK
+1711 K

>member
-15 KLERDAIFEYLDQEK
+15 KLERDAIFEYLNQEK

-37 QSYESIGEVVTQPD
+37 QSYESIGEVATQPD

-60 AFAELHAP
+60 AFAELHTP
-68 QEYQIPEFTTEEGM
+68 QKYQIPEFTTEEGM

-190 GGNLP
+190 VGNLP

-225 ENSTI
+225 ENSTV

-283 VASFVKAGG
+283 VASFVKAGEI
-292 VVTDALDTNRN
+292 VTNALDANRN
-303 QYIEEFGAEEGE
+303 QYIEDFGAEEGE

-359 ANQAKRGIE
+359 ANQAKKGIE
-368 IISHGRELNAAR
+368 IINHGRELNAAR

-390 SDEAAAI
+390 SDETAAV

-409 TEKATELTRR
+409 TEKVTELTRR

-424 AQSQAVQTR
+424 TQSQAVQTR

-465 RAVASGATRGLSN
+465 RAVASGATKGLSN

-666 AMFDGLK
+666 AMFDKLK

-688 PKMFKWEINTTG
+688 PGSFKWEINTTG

-744 VARMLGDDTQQ
+744 VARMLGDDTQP

-1008 PTKWVLKKGRLY
+1008 PTKWILKKGRLY
-1020 LESMDLRQLDK
+1020 LEAMDLRQLEK

-1064 KGQSTDAYYESVDPK
+1064 RGQSTDAYYQSVDPK

-1085 NFINSVLGQQTTRQ
+1085 NFINSVQGQQTTRQ

-1160 RDGELIYE
+1160 RNGELVPEQNNVSTAPKEIGYKE
-1168 NKEQKASR
+1168 ITNEIKNFPISKNKEP
-1176 IPSKQGVL
+1176 IP
-1184 IDQQAAV
+1184 
-1191 QAQEGVAQRQG
+1191 
-1202 QGQEGQVR
+1202 
-1210 LMPQTKLD
+1210 
-1218 SDYMKAVESGDV
+1218 
-1230 ESQQRMVDE
+1230 
-1239 AAKVAGY
+1239 
-1246 EKRWNFSENVGID
+1246 NVSSI
-1259 QNRGA
+1259 
-1264 FYTTSSKAAA
+1264 TSSLDKF
-1274 DSWGEGRSGQTRP
+1274 E
-1287 VFILAKARAIEGKNI
+1287 
-1302 LSSSFMTP
+1302 
-1310 EMASKLKSAGFD
+1310 EMG
-1322 SASGGRDWKRGDEI
+1322 
-1336 AVFSPNQ
+1336 
-1343 IKSADPITRD
+1343 TRD
-1353 NSGAI
+1353 IAI
-1358 IPLSKRFDVS
+1358 DFIIDTQDKKYPTYFTGGKEKTLELAESIKKNGIQSPMILVWENDKYPYVLEGSSRYDALRVLNAKGEKLPETVPALTIVDTSKGS
-1368 SKNIRYMPKGKPKA
+1368 RYMPQGKPKA
-1382 TRFAS
+1382 TRLAS
-1387 ELAKRSKVPLSK
+1387 ELAKRAKVPLSK
-1399 VQGSGAGGAITPN
+1399 VQGSGAGGSITPN

-1419 QQEGKFKPLAFQ
+1419 EQEGKFKPLAFQ

-1481 YFTDQSSRQLGVRP
+1481 YFTDQSSRQLGVRT

-1522 GYVDDMTDKIV
+1522 GYIDDMTDKIV

-1579 KALNRAKQSKN
+1579 KALSRAKQSKN

-1621 QQRVSRPSTGQEA
+1621 QQRISRPSTGQEA

-1643 ADLMAQMEAEA
+1643 ADLMSQMEAEA
-1654 RAAGAKRRASSVG
+1654 RAAVAKRRASSIRE
-1667 APSRRLATP
+1667 PSRRLATP

-1700 AISGQSQERDR
+1700 AISGQSQERDQ

>member
-15 KLERDAIFEYLDQEK
+15 KLERDAIFEYLNQEK
-30 ANLEAQR
+30 ANLEAQK
-37 QSYESIGEVVTQPD
+37 QSYESVSDVVTQPD

-60 AFAELHAP
+60 AFAELHTP

-99 DYILLEDRGLVKDGA
+99 DYLLLEDRGLVENGV
-114 LTTKGEAFITSRDE
+114 LTTKGEAFTASLNDLTDPSAYLDGGMSDDAIDPKKAELYAIRKKSGIDAEPERTWTEAFKEFGEGVVAIGKGIGDIANPIGEISESATLREAYDKQTAKSAE
-128 IVDSSTWYD
+128 IVDS
-137 NGMRDEDLD
+137 
-146 EKKAE
+146 
-151 MLAIRDANKLDEEP
+151 I
-165 SKPFLETFKELG
+165 LETAVTSGAKLTRFIDRQRLDAAVSMGSIPQERADELNKKRDYKLALIERSQKDMDAVETASIIGAGEQVLQAQESAKSQYVAELG
-177 EGAVGLV
+177 EEQGL
-184 KGAYDI
+184 KKYEEDI
-190 GGNLP
+190 NNVRAAASLP
-195 PLALISAA
+195 
-203 VGQGESIDEKIA
+203 
-215 ETAEFADKFI
+215 AD
-225 ENSTI
+225 
-230 GSAKLGRFLGR
+230 
-241 GGVAISEATG
+241 V
-251 LMSPEEADKY
+251 
-261 NKKRNLGLA
+261 
-270 YIEDAQKKLNSVE
+270 
-283 VASFVKAGG
+283 
-292 VVTDALDTNRN
+292 
-303 QYIEEFGAEEGE
+303 
-315 KKFQENLS
+315 
-323 GPGLV
+323 PGL
-328 AGTIADPA
+328 
-336 GIAVGL
+336 AVGL

-368 IISHGRELNAAR
+368 IVNYGRELNAAR
-380 ATVFA
+380 SSVLADVA
-385 NAAKL
+385 RL
-390 SDEAAAI
+390 SDETAAV

-424 AQSQAVQTR
+424 TQSQAVQTR

-465 RAVASGATRGLSN
+465 RAVASGVTKGMSN

-483 GNGVAA
+483 GNGVAR

-598 GTAQAAP
+598 GVAQAAP
-605 ATFAYNAI
+605 ATLSYNAI

-700 NNKFDPVSNK
+700 DNFFSPKTRR

-744 VARMLGDDTQQ
+744 VARMLGDDTQP

-777 NLREQNDMTPAALD
+777 NLRPNDPLD
-791 ELAVEYYTDQGVQT
+791 LNDLAVEYYTDQGVQT

-939 NGNGEGILTDDHLK
+939 NGNGEGILTDGHLK

-977 VPTKHGTL
+977 APTKHGTL

-1109 SPDLVTGIYRTFAFD
+1109 SPDLVSGIYRTFAFD

-1160 RDGELIYE
+1160 RNGELVPE
-1168 NKEQKASR
+1168 KKAPSFGERFLVEEQMINQSDPRFNRSTKRSAGIAGEIDVVDQWNLGEIVDSNSVFHETNL
-1176 IPSKQGVL
+1176 PSVRSIVSL
-1184 IDQQAAV
+1184 V
-1191 QAQEGVAQRQG
+1191 RQG
-1202 QGQEGQVR
+1202 PRRSNLFVSNSIDLALGQGGKSYIIEFD
-1210 LMPQTKLD
+1210 PQFVNGFKSKSVANT
-1218 SDYMKAVESGDV
+1218 MMDV
-1230 ESQQRMVDE
+1230 V
-1239 AAKVAGY
+1239 
-1246 EKRWNFSENVGID
+1246 
-1259 QNRGA
+1259 
-1264 FYTTSSKAAA
+1264 
-1274 DSWGEGRSGQTRP
+1274 
-1287 VFILAKARAIEGKNI
+1287 
-1302 LSSSFMTP
+1302 
-1310 EMASKLKSAGFD
+1310 
-1322 SASGGRDWKRGDEI
+1322 
-1336 AVFSPNQ
+1336 
-1343 IKSADPITRD
+1343 
-1353 NSGAI
+1353 NSGAFEYNLTKTLPSSIKSI
-1358 IPLSKRFDVS
+1358 IAPNLKGVESLKKTKGFERIFDFDNVIQTERGL
-1368 SKNIRYMPKGKPKA
+1368 KIPKKQNA
-1382 TRFAS
+1382 RES
-1387 ELAKRSKVPLSK
+1387 I
-1399 VQGSGAGGAITPN
+1399 Q
-1412 DIRAYIN
+1412 
-1419 QQEGKFKPLAFQ
+1419 
-1431 KEPPM
+1431 
-1436 AVDPTISDLVGSEIE
+1436 
-1451 FQGRVGT
+1451 
-1458 IVDDGGRPV
+1458 
-1467 LQDTDGAVYELPFG
+1467 
-1481 YFTDQSSRQLGVRP
+1481 
-1495 TGKRVVDKNNL
+1495 
-1506 IKEFEE
+1506 E
-1512 TSRQELRDIF
+1512 TSTL
-1522 GYVDDMTDKIV
+1522 
-1533 DLAELGN
+1533 
-1540 SVKRSKNRKSE
+1540 
-1551 IVRETPEFQQ
+1551 P
-1561 YVRGVTD
+1561 
-1568 QQILQAWDRTE
+1568 
-1579 KALNRAKQSKN
+1579 
-1590 INNEDIKAIID
+1590 
-1601 KLEGDI
+1601 
-1607 RNIEKLAEAIDVLK
+1607 
-1621 QQRVSRPSTGQEA
+1621 
-1634 TTAVSGTSQ
+1634 
-1643 ADLMAQMEAEA
+1643 AQ
-1654 RAAGAKRRASSVG
+1654 
-1667 APSRRLATP
+1667 
-1676 SISESYRRTGKEYRN
+1676 
-1691 PALARSISL
+1691 
-1700 AISGQSQERDR
+1700 
-1711 NK
+1711 

>member
-37 QSYESIGEVVTQPD
+37 QSYESIGEVITQPD

-60 AFAELHAP
+60 AFAELSAP

-99 DYILLEDRGLVKDGA
+99 DYLLLEDRGLVENGV
-114 LTTKGEAFITSRDE
+114 LTTKGEAFTTDLDE

-151 MLAIRDANKLDEEP
+151 MLAIRNESGIDKEP
-165 SKPFLETFKELG
+165 SKPFLETFKEFG
-177 EGAVGLV
+177 KGAVGLV
-184 KGAYDI
+184 KGADDLV
-190 GGNLP
+190 GNLP
-195 PLALISAA
+195 PLDLISAA
-203 VGQGESIDEKIA
+203 AGKGESIDEKIV

-225 ENSTI
+225 EYSTI

-241 GGVAISEATG
+241 GGIAISEATG

-261 NKKRNLGLA
+261 DKKRNLGLA

-283 VASFVKAGG
+283 VASFVKAGE
-292 VVTDALDTNRN
+292 VVTDALDANRN
-303 QYIEEFGAEEGE
+303 QYIADFGEEEGE
-315 KKFQENLS
+315 RKFQENLS

-328 AGTIADPA
+328 AGILADPQA
-336 GIAVGL
+336 IAVGL
-342 ATAGLGAGVNII
+342 AMGGLGFATQVVRVANAA
-354 RTVRK
+354 RK
-359 ANQAKRGIE
+359 ARKGID
-368 IISHGRELNAAR
+368 IINHGRELNAVR

-390 SDEAAAI
+390 SDETAAV

-419 LDDLT
+419 LDNLT
-424 AQSQAVQTR
+424 TQSQAVQTR

-465 RAVASGATRGLSN
+465 RAVASGATKGMSN

-483 GNGVAA
+483 GNGVAR

-498 RSVLRYRIP
+498 RSVFRYRIP
-507 SLIATGLAIPF
+507 SLIATSLSIPF
-518 HQAIGVYMG
+518 PQAAAGYVG
-527 ARVGLIAAVP
+527 ARLGLIASVP
-537 TLRRMSKF
+537 ALRKMSKF

-613 NSQGIDENTLKYA
+613 NSQGVDENTLKYA

-651 DQMTNYRNKLDADQI
+651 DQMTNYRNKLDADQV
-666 AMFDGLK
+666 AAFDGMR

-688 PKMFKWEINTTG
+688 PGSFKWEINTTG
-700 NNKFDPVSNK
+700 NNKFDPVGNK

-728 EAGHMIQHV
+728 ETGHMMQHR
-737 WQKDSAI
+737 WQNDSAI
-744 VARMLGDDTQQ
+744 ASRMLGDNTQP
-755 GLVRNPDG
+755 GLVRNSDG
-763 TLDPEFKA
+763 TLHPEFKA
-771 WADEYN
+771 WTEEYN

-901 VKSDNPKHYQA
+901 VKSDNPRHYGA
-912 TSVLD
+912 DPYISMGSKD
-917 QVNKQIVERGEKL
+917 IIGRGEKL
-930 PNGVLIPDK
+930 PKGVLVVDK
-939 NGNGEGILTDDHLK
+939 NGNGEGMLTSDHFK
-953 ALEEA
+953 RMEEGGA
-958 GVIDNGEFGKALL
+958 IDEGRFGEALL
-971 LQSEIE
+971 IQSEIE
-977 VPTKHGTL
+977 AATKHGML

-990 IEQGRSE
+990 IKQGRSE

-1008 PTKWVLKKGRLY
+1008 PTKWILKKGRLY
-1020 LESMDLRQLDK
+1020 LEAMDLHQLDK

-1109 SPDLVTGIYRTFAFD
+1109 SPDLVSGVYRTFAFD

-1160 RDGELIYE
+1160 RNGELIYE
-1168 NKEQKASR
+1168 SKEQKTGK
-1176 IPSKQGVL
+1176 IPSQQGVP

-1191 QAQEGVAQRQG
+1191 QAQEGVAQRKG

-1210 LMPQTKLD
+1210 FMPQ
-1218 SDYMKAVESGDV
+1218 
-1230 ESQQRMVDE
+1230 
-1239 AAKVAGY
+1239 
-1246 EKRWNFSENVGID
+1246 
-1259 QNRGA
+1259 
-1264 FYTTSSKAAA
+1264 
-1274 DSWGEGRSGQTRP
+1274 
-1287 VFILAKARAIEGKNI
+1287 
-1302 LSSSFMTP
+1302 
-1310 EMASKLKSAGFD
+1310 
-1322 SASGGRDWKRGDEI
+1322 
-1336 AVFSPNQ
+1336 
-1343 IKSADPITRD
+1343 
-1353 NSGAI
+1353 
-1358 IPLSKRFDVS
+1358 
-1368 SKNIRYMPKGKPKA
+1368 GKPKA
-1382 TRFAS
+1382 TKLAA

-1412 DIRAYIN
+1412 DIRAYISE
-1419 QQEGKFKPLAFQ
+1419 QEGKFKPLAFQ

-1436 AVDPTISDLVGSEIE
+1436 AVDPTISDLVGSEVE

-1458 IVDDGGRPV
+1458 VVDDGGRPV
-1467 LQDTDGAVYELPFG
+1467 LQDADGVIYELPFG

-1512 TSRQELRDIF
+1512 TSRQELRNIF
-1522 GYVDDMTDKIV
+1522 GYIDDMTDKIV

-1579 KALNRAKQSKN
+1579 KALSRAKQSKN

-1643 ADLMAQMEAEA
+1643 ADLMSQMEAEA
-1654 RAAGAKRRASSVG
+1654 RAAGAKRRASSIG
-1667 APSRRLATP
+1667 EPSRRLATP

-1700 AISGQSQERDR
+1700 AISGQSQERDQ

>member
-15 KLERDAIFEYLDQEK
+15 KLERDAIFEYLNQEK

-99 DYILLEDRGLVKDGA
+99 DYILLEDRGLVENGV
-114 LTTKGEAFITSRDE
+114 LTTKGEAFTASLDDLTDPSAYLEGGMSDDAIDPEKAELYAIRKKFKLDAEPTRTWTEAFKEFGAGVASMAKGIGDIANPIGEISESATLREAYDKQTAKSAE
-128 IVDSSTWYD
+128 IVDS
-137 NGMRDEDLD
+137 
-146 EKKAE
+146 
-151 MLAIRDANKLDEEP
+151 I
-165 SKPFLETFKELG
+165 LETAVTSGAKLTRFIDKQRLDAAVSMGNIPQEQADELNKKRDYKLALIERSQKDMDAVETASIIGAGEQVLQAQESAKSQYVAELG
-177 EGAVGLV
+177 EEQGV
-184 KGAYDI
+184 KKYEEDI
-190 GGNLP
+190 NNVRAAASLP
-195 PLALISAA
+195 
-203 VGQGESIDEKIA
+203 
-215 ETAEFADKFI
+215 AD
-225 ENSTI
+225 
-230 GSAKLGRFLGR
+230 
-241 GGVAISEATG
+241 V
-251 LMSPEEADKY
+251 P
-261 NKKRNLGLA
+261 
-270 YIEDAQKKLNSVE
+270 
-283 VASFVKAGG
+283 
-292 VVTDALDTNRN
+292 
-303 QYIEEFGAEEGE
+303 
-315 KKFQENLS
+315 
-323 GPGLV
+323 
-328 AGTIADPA
+328 

-359 ANQAKRGIE
+359 ANQAKKGIG
-368 IISHGRELNAAR
+368 IVNYGRELNTAR
-380 ATVFA
+380 TSVLA

-390 SDEAAAI
+390 SDETAAV

-409 TEKATELTRR
+409 TEKATELTKK
-419 LDDLT
+419 LDYLT
-424 AQSQAVQTR
+424 TQSQAVQTR

-465 RAVASGATRGLSN
+465 RAVASGATKGLSN

-557 SSTPFF
+557 NSTPFF

-651 DQMTNYRNKLDADQI
+651 DQVTNYRDRLDADQI
-666 AMFDGLK
+666 TMFDGLK
-673 DRDFRYALSNIDAAY
+673 DRDFKYALSNIDAAY
-688 PKMFKWEINTTG
+688 PGSFKWEINTTG

-744 VARMLGDDTQQ
+744 VARMLGDDTQP

-930 PNGVLIPDK
+930 PSGVLIPDK

-1008 PTKWVLKKGRLY
+1008 PTKWILKKGRLY
-1020 LESMDLRQLDK
+1020 LEAMDLRQLDK

-1148 RDNLMPQSPRFN
+1148 RDNLMPQSPKFN
-1160 RDGELIYE
+1160 RNGELIYE
-1168 NKEQKASR
+1168 SKEQKTGR
-1176 IPSKQGVL
+1176 IPSQQGVP

-1191 QAQEGVAQRQG
+1191 QAQEGVAQRKG
-1202 QGQEGQVR
+1202 QGQEGQVKF
-1210 LMPQTKLD
+1210 MPQ
-1218 SDYMKAVESGDV
+1218 
-1230 ESQQRMVDE
+1230 
-1239 AAKVAGY
+1239 
-1246 EKRWNFSENVGID
+1246 
-1259 QNRGA
+1259 
-1264 FYTTSSKAAA
+1264 
-1274 DSWGEGRSGQTRP
+1274 
-1287 VFILAKARAIEGKNI
+1287 
-1302 LSSSFMTP
+1302 
-1310 EMASKLKSAGFD
+1310 
-1322 SASGGRDWKRGDEI
+1322 
-1336 AVFSPNQ
+1336 
-1343 IKSADPITRD
+1343 
-1353 NSGAI
+1353 
-1358 IPLSKRFDVS
+1358 
-1368 SKNIRYMPKGKPKA
+1368 GKPKA
-1382 TRFAS
+1382 TRLAA

-1399 VQGSGAGGAITPN
+1399 VQGSGAGGSITPN
-1412 DIRAYIN
+1412 DIRAYIGE
-1419 QQEGKFKPLAFQ
+1419 QEGKFKPLAFQ

-1522 GYVDDMTDKIV
+1522 GYIDDMTDKIV

-1540 SVKRSKNRKSE
+1540 SVKRSKTRKSE
-1551 IVRETPEFQQ
+1551 IVRDTPEFQQ

-1568 QQILQAWDRTE
+1568 QQILQAWDKTE

-1607 RNIEKLAEAIDVLK
+1607 RNIEKLAEVIDVLK

-1643 ADLMAQMEAEA
+1643 ADLMSQMEAEA

-1667 APSRRLATP
+1667 APSRRLVTP

-1700 AISGQSQERDR
+1700 AISGQSQERDQ

>member
-37 QSYESIGEVVTQPD
+37 QSYESISEVLTQPD

-68 QEYQIPEFTTEEGM
+68 REYQIPEFTTEEGM

-99 DYILLEDRGLVKDGA
+99 DYLLLEDRGLVENGV
-114 LTTKGEAFITSRDE
+114 LTTKGEAFTASLDDLTDPSAYLEGGMSDDAIDPKKAELYAIRKKSGIDAEPTRTWTEAFKEFGAGVASIAKGIGDIANPIGEISESATLREAYDKQTAKSAE
-128 IVDSSTWYD
+128 IVDS
-137 NGMRDEDLD
+137 
-146 EKKAE
+146 
-151 MLAIRDANKLDEEP
+151 I
-165 SKPFLETFKELG
+165 LETAVTSGAKLTRFIDKQRLDAAVSMGNIPQEQADELNKKRDYKLALIERSQKDMDAVETASIIGAGEQVLQAQESAKSQYVTELG
-177 EGAVGLV
+177 EEQGL
-184 KGAYDI
+184 KKYEEDI
-190 GGNLP
+190 NNVRAAASLP
-195 PLALISAA
+195 
-203 VGQGESIDEKIA
+203 
-215 ETAEFADKFI
+215 AD
-225 ENSTI
+225 
-230 GSAKLGRFLGR
+230 
-241 GGVAISEATG
+241 V
-251 LMSPEEADKY
+251 P
-261 NKKRNLGLA
+261 
-270 YIEDAQKKLNSVE
+270 
-283 VASFVKAGG
+283 
-292 VVTDALDTNRN
+292 
-303 QYIEEFGAEEGE
+303 
-315 KKFQENLS
+315 
-323 GPGLV
+323 
-328 AGTIADPA
+328 

-368 IISHGRELNAAR
+368 IINHGRELNATR
-380 ATVFA
+380 ATVLA

-390 SDEAAAI
+390 SDETATV

-424 AQSQAVQTR
+424 TQSQAVQTR

-465 RAVASGATRGLSN
+465 RAVASGVTKGMSN
-478 GAEKL
+478 SAEKL
-483 GNGVAA
+483 GNGVAR

-498 RSVLRYRIP
+498 RSVFRYRIP
-507 SLIATGLAIPF
+507 SLIATSLSIPF
-518 HQAIGVYMG
+518 PQAAAGYVG
-527 ARVGLIAAVP
+527 ARLGLIASVP
-537 TLRRMSKF
+537 ALRKMSKF

-605 ATFAYNAI
+605 ATFSYNAI

-651 DQMTNYRNKLDADQI
+651 DQMTNYRNKLDADQV

-700 NNKFDPVSNK
+700 DNFFSPKTRR

-728 EAGHMIQHV
+728 ETGHMIQHW
-737 WQKDSAI
+737 WQNDGAI
-744 VARMLGDDTQQ
+744 VARMLGDDTQP

-771 WADEYN
+771 WADKYN
-777 NLREQNDMTPAALD
+777 NLRPNDPLD
-791 ELAVEYYTDQGVQT
+791 LNDLAVEYYTDQGVQT

-1008 PTKWVLKKGRLY
+1008 PTKWILKKGRLY

-1160 RDGELIYE
+1160 RNGELVPE
-1168 NKEQKASR
+1168 KKAPSFGERFLVEEQMVNQSDPRFNRSTKRSAGIAGEIDVVDQWNLGEIVDSNSVFHETNL
-1176 IPSKQGVL
+1176 PSVRSIVSLVSQGPRRSNLFVSNS
-1184 IDQQAAV
+1184 IDLAL
-1191 QAQEGVAQRQG
+1191 G
-1202 QGQEGQVR
+1202 QGGKSYIIEFD
-1210 LMPQTKLD
+1210 PQFVNGFKSKSVANT
-1218 SDYMKAVESGDV
+1218 MMDV
-1230 ESQQRMVDE
+1230 V
-1239 AAKVAGY
+1239 
-1246 EKRWNFSENVGID
+1246 
-1259 QNRGA
+1259 
-1264 FYTTSSKAAA
+1264 
-1274 DSWGEGRSGQTRP
+1274 
-1287 VFILAKARAIEGKNI
+1287 
-1302 LSSSFMTP
+1302 
-1310 EMASKLKSAGFD
+1310 
-1322 SASGGRDWKRGDEI
+1322 
-1336 AVFSPNQ
+1336 
-1343 IKSADPITRD
+1343 
-1353 NSGAI
+1353 NSGAFEYNLTKTLPSSIKSI
-1358 IPLSKRFDVS
+1358 IAPNSKGVESLKKTKGFERIFDFDNVIQTERGL
-1368 SKNIRYMPKGKPKA
+1368 KIPKKQNA
-1382 TRFAS
+1382 RES
-1387 ELAKRSKVPLSK
+1387 I
-1399 VQGSGAGGAITPN
+1399 Q
-1412 DIRAYIN
+1412 
-1419 QQEGKFKPLAFQ
+1419 
-1431 KEPPM
+1431 
-1436 AVDPTISDLVGSEIE
+1436 
-1451 FQGRVGT
+1451 
-1458 IVDDGGRPV
+1458 
-1467 LQDTDGAVYELPFG
+1467 
-1481 YFTDQSSRQLGVRP
+1481 
-1495 TGKRVVDKNNL
+1495 
-1506 IKEFEE
+1506 E
-1512 TSRQELRDIF
+1512 TSTLPPQ
-1522 GYVDDMTDKIV
+1522 
-1533 DLAELGN
+1533 
-1540 SVKRSKNRKSE
+1540 
-1551 IVRETPEFQQ
+1551 
-1561 YVRGVTD
+1561 
-1568 QQILQAWDRTE
+1568 
-1579 KALNRAKQSKN
+1579 
-1590 INNEDIKAIID
+1590 
-1601 KLEGDI
+1601 
-1607 RNIEKLAEAIDVLK
+1607 
-1621 QQRVSRPSTGQEA
+1621 
-1634 TTAVSGTSQ
+1634 
-1643 ADLMAQMEAEA
+1643 
-1654 RAAGAKRRASSVG
+1654 
-1667 APSRRLATP
+1667 
-1676 SISESYRRTGKEYRN
+1676 
-1691 PALARSISL
+1691 
-1700 AISGQSQERDR
+1700 
-1711 NK
+1711 

>member
-1 MATPEEEKADPEIS
+1 MAKEENQALLAKDVLVRNNEFLASRFGEQGVRPISSIQDMISLGLAQDEKTLTPEGRRYKALVD
-15 KLERDAIFEYLDQEK
+15 KGFVNRDG
-30 ANLEAQR
+30 
-37 QSYESIGEVVTQPD
+37 S
-51 PNDIRFTSP
+51 
-60 AFAELHAP
+60 
-68 QEYQIPEFTTEEGM
+68 M
-82 KARGIL
+82 
-88 DQEGNA
+88 
-94 TQLGE
+94 
-99 DYILLEDRGLVKDGA
+99 
-114 LTTKGEAFITSRDE
+114 TTKGEAFTTSLDDLTDPTAYLDGGMSDDAIDPKKAELYAIRKKSGIDAEPTRTWIEAFKEFGAGVASIAKGVGDIANPIGEISESATLREAYDKQTAKSAE
-128 IVDSSTWYD
+128 IVDS
-137 NGMRDEDLD
+137 
-146 EKKAE
+146 
-151 MLAIRDANKLDEEP
+151 I
-165 SKPFLETFKELG
+165 LETAVTSGAKLTRFIDKRRLDAAVSMGNIPQEQADELNKKRDYKLALIERSQKDMDAVETASIIGAGEQVLQAQESAKSQYVAELG
-177 EGAVGLV
+177 EEQGL
-184 KGAYDI
+184 KKYEEDI
-190 GGNLP
+190 NNVRAAASLP
-195 PLALISAA
+195 
-203 VGQGESIDEKIA
+203 
-215 ETAEFADKFI
+215 AD
-225 ENSTI
+225 
-230 GSAKLGRFLGR
+230 
-241 GGVAISEATG
+241 V
-251 LMSPEEADKY
+251 P
-261 NKKRNLGLA
+261 
-270 YIEDAQKKLNSVE
+270 
-283 VASFVKAGG
+283 
-292 VVTDALDTNRN
+292 
-303 QYIEEFGAEEGE
+303 
-315 KKFQENLS
+315 
-323 GPGLV
+323 
-328 AGTIADPA
+328 

-368 IISHGRELNAAR
+368 IVNYGRELNTAR
-380 ATVFA
+380 TSVLA

-390 SDEAAAI
+390 SDETAAV

-409 TEKATELTRR
+409 TEKATELTKR

-424 AQSQAVQTR
+424 TQSQAVQTR

-465 RAVASGATRGLSN
+465 RAVASGATKGLSN

-613 NSQGIDENTLKYA
+613 NSQGVDENTLKYA

-651 DQMTNYRNKLDADQI
+651 DQMTNYRNKLDADQV
-666 AMFDGLK
+666 AAFDGVR

-688 PKMFKWEINTTG
+688 PGSFKWEINTTG
-700 NNKFDPVSNK
+700 NNKFDPISNK

-744 VARMLGDDTQQ
+744 VARMLGDDTQP

-805 LLEDTLKGNLYKESR
+805 LLTDTLKGNLYKESR

-894 RVQKVVD
+894 RVRKVVD

-1008 PTKWVLKKGRLY
+1008 PTKWILKKGRLY

-1053 EDIEKSVEIQN
+1053 DDIEKSVEIQN
-1064 KGQSTDAYYESVDPK
+1064 RGQSTDAYYESVDPK

-1109 SPDLVTGIYRTFAFD
+1109 SPDLVSGIYRTFAFD

-1160 RDGELIYE
+1160 RNGELIYE
-1168 NKEQKASR
+1168 NKKQEAGR
-1176 IPSKQGVL
+1176 IPSKQG
-1184 IDQQAAV
+1184 IAINQQAAV
-1191 QAQEGVAQRQG
+1191 QTQEGVAQRKG

-1210 LMPQTKLD
+1210 FMPQ
-1218 SDYMKAVESGDV
+1218 
-1230 ESQQRMVDE
+1230 
-1239 AAKVAGY
+1239 
-1246 EKRWNFSENVGID
+1246 
-1259 QNRGA
+1259 
-1264 FYTTSSKAAA
+1264 
-1274 DSWGEGRSGQTRP
+1274 
-1287 VFILAKARAIEGKNI
+1287 
-1302 LSSSFMTP
+1302 
-1310 EMASKLKSAGFD
+1310 
-1322 SASGGRDWKRGDEI
+1322 
-1336 AVFSPNQ
+1336 
-1343 IKSADPITRD
+1343 
-1353 NSGAI
+1353 
-1358 IPLSKRFDVS
+1358 
-1368 SKNIRYMPKGKPKA
+1368 GKPKA
-1382 TRFAS
+1382 TRLAS

-1399 VQGSGAGGAITPN
+1399 VQGSGAGGSITPN
-1412 DIRAYIN
+1412 DIRAYISE
-1419 QQEGKFKPLAFQ
+1419 QEGKFKPLAFQ
-1431 KEPPM
+1431 KEPAM

-1458 IVDDGGRPV
+1458 IVDDGGRPA

-1522 GYVDDMTDKIV
+1522 GYIDDMTDKIV

-1579 KALNRAKQSKN
+1579 KALNRAKQSKS

-1601 KLEGDI
+1601 KIEGDI

-1621 QQRVSRPSTGQEA
+1621 QQRISRTSTGQEA

-1643 ADLMAQMEAEA
+1643 ADLMSQMEAEA
-1654 RAAGAKRRASSVG
+1654 RAAGAKRRALSIG
-1667 APSRRLATP
+1667 EPSRRLATP
-1676 SISESYRRTGKEYRN
+1676 SISESYRRIGKEYRN
-1691 PALARSISL
+1691 PTLARSISL
-1700 AISGQSQERDR
+1700 AISGQSQERDQ

>member
-1 MATPEEEKADPEIS
+1 MAKEENQALLAKDVLVRNNEFLASRFGEQGVRPISSIQDMISLGLAQDEKTLTPEGRRYKALVD
-15 KLERDAIFEYLDQEK
+15 KGFVNRDG
-30 ANLEAQR
+30 
-37 QSYESIGEVVTQPD
+37 S
-51 PNDIRFTSP
+51 
-60 AFAELHAP
+60 
-68 QEYQIPEFTTEEGM
+68 M
-82 KARGIL
+82 
-88 DQEGNA
+88 
-94 TQLGE
+94 
-99 DYILLEDRGLVKDGA
+99 
-114 LTTKGEAFITSRDE
+114 TTKGEAFTASLNDLTDPSAYLDGGMSDDAIDPKKAELYAIRKKSGIDAEPTRTWTEAFKEFGAGVASIAKGVGDMANPIGEISESATLREAYDKQTAKSAE
-128 IVDSSTWYD
+128 IVDS
-137 NGMRDEDLD
+137 
-146 EKKAE
+146 
-151 MLAIRDANKLDEEP
+151 I
-165 SKPFLETFKELG
+165 LETAVTSGARLTRFIDKQRLDAAVSMGNIPREQADELNKKRDYKLALIERSQKDMDAVETASIIGTGEQVLQAQESAKSQYVAELG
-177 EGAVGLV
+177 EEQGL
-184 KGAYDI
+184 KKYEEDI
-190 GGNLP
+190 NNVRAAASLP
-195 PLALISAA
+195 
-203 VGQGESIDEKIA
+203 
-215 ETAEFADKFI
+215 AD
-225 ENSTI
+225 
-230 GSAKLGRFLGR
+230 
-241 GGVAISEATG
+241 V
-251 LMSPEEADKY
+251 P
-261 NKKRNLGLA
+261 
-270 YIEDAQKKLNSVE
+270 
-283 VASFVKAGG
+283 
-292 VVTDALDTNRN
+292 
-303 QYIEEFGAEEGE
+303 
-315 KKFQENLS
+315 
-323 GPGLV
+323 
-328 AGTIADPA
+328 

-354 RTVRK
+354 RTARK
-359 ANQAKRGIE
+359 ANQAKKGIE
-368 IISHGRELNAAR
+368 IVNYGRELNTAR
-380 ATVFA
+380 TSVLA

-390 SDEAAAI
+390 SDETATV

-409 TEKATELTRR
+409 TEKATELTKR

-424 AQSQAVQTR
+424 TQSQAVQTR

-465 RAVASGATRGLSN
+465 RAVASGATKGLSN

-527 ARVGLIAAVP
+527 ARVGLMAAVP

-605 ATFAYNAI
+605 ATLSYNAI

-651 DQMTNYRNKLDADQI
+651 DQMSNYRNKLDADQV
-666 AMFDGLK
+666 AVFDGVR

-688 PKMFKWEINTTG
+688 PGSFKWEINTTG

-716 DKVGFLKEVAMH
+716 DKVGFLKEIAMH

-744 VARMLGDDTQQ
+744 VARMLGDDTQP

-791 ELAVEYYTDQGVQT
+791 ELAVEYYTDQGVRT

-894 RVQKVVD
+894 RVQNVVD

-1020 LESMDLRQLDK
+1020 LEAMDLRQLDR

-1160 RDGELIYE
+1160 RNGELVLQYKLEGYHGSPKKDITE
-1168 NKEQKASR
+1168 F
-1176 IPSKQGVL
+1176 QGPTW
-1184 IDQQAAV
+1184 I
-1191 QAQEGVAQRQG
+1191 
-1202 QGQEGQVR
+1202 
-1210 LMPQTKLD
+1210 
-1218 SDYMKAVESGDV
+1218 
-1230 ESQQRMVDE
+1230 
-1239 AAKVAGY
+1239 AK
-1246 EKRWNFSENVGID
+1246 S
-1259 QNRGA
+1259 
-1264 FYTTSSKAAA
+1264 
-1274 DSWGEGRSGQTRP
+1274 
-1287 VFILAKARAIEGKNI
+1287 
-1302 LSSSFMTP
+1302 
-1310 EMASKLKSAGFD
+1310 
-1322 SASGGRDWKRGDEI
+1322 
-1336 AVFSPNQ
+1336 
-1343 IKSADPITRD
+1343 
-1353 NSGAI
+1353 
-1358 IPLSKRFDVS
+1358 
-1368 SKNIRYMPKGKPKA
+1368 
-1382 TRFAS
+1382 
-1387 ELAKRSKVPLSK
+1387 
-1399 VQGSGAGGAITPN
+1399 
-1412 DIRAYIN
+1412 
-1419 QQEGKFKPLAFQ
+1419 KPLAQ
-1431 KEPPM
+1431 QYSESLIGE
-1436 AVDPTISDLVGSEIE
+1436 AISNGKVYPVKVNQGKVLKLWQFKDWVDLVERRAPNNTKLKELIVLSQPNERFGNPPSKLFSNTSDVD
-1451 FQGRVGT
+1451 FQ
-1458 IVDDGGRPV
+1458 
-1467 LQDTDGAVYELPFG
+1467 
-1481 YFTDQSSRQLGVRP
+1481 SWM
-1495 TGKRVVDKNNL
+1495 
-1506 IKEFEE
+1506 KENRTWDNFKKQ
-1512 TSRQELRDIF
+1512 TL
-1522 GYVDDMTDKIV
+1522 
-1533 DLAELGN
+1533 
-1540 SVKRSKNRKSE
+1540 KNRKDYGKDYSPWSE
-1551 IVRETPEFQQ
+1551 DGYDLASSFSKE
-1561 YVRGVTD
+1561 YD
-1568 QQILQAWDRTE
+1568 
-1579 KALNRAKQSKN
+1579 QSKSN
-1590 INNEDIKAIID
+1590 FASQNDLVEELF
-1601 KLEGDI
+1601 KLGYDT
-1607 RNIEKLAEAIDVLK
+1607 L
-1621 QQRVSRPSTGQEA
+1621 S
-1634 TTAVSGTSQ
+1634 
-1643 ADLMAQMEAEA
+1643 QMEGGSPTYLVKDPKKIKITE
-1654 RAAGAKRRASSVG
+1654 
-1667 APSRRLATP
+1667 
-1676 SISESYRRTGKEYRN
+1676 
-1691 PALARSISL
+1691 
-1700 AISGQSQERDR
+1700 
-1711 NK
+1711 